1 MKKRV
6 VSLLLCLIMAL
17 SLIPTVAFAAE
28 ASSQDDGISLTSIR
42 PDDQRYYTYEFYNGS
57 SSTPISTQIVKEGD
71 TLYQPATP
79 TTEEGKVFIGWYDE
93 NGDPF
98 TGFGTVGT
106 IAKNDT
112 IKLYAKIEDGY
123 YVFFMD
129 NKGTVI
135 DTKTGK
141 TGAEIKF
148 DDVSFP
154 VEADQAIT
162 GWYTDKDCTESAGT
176 SVTIGAKNIYL
187 YAKVE
192 NGHWITFDSVGGSY
206 VEPKFFKTG
215 ANTEEPNDPAK
226 PGYAFAGWYNG
237 DTEYTFGSALTESI
251 TLKAKWTAKDGV
263 PYTVIHWQ
271 ENANDDGYSFAESEQ
286 LTGTPGQL
294 TEDAV
299 DKSYEGFTLN
309 QDKTDEQKTIAG
321 NGSTIVNVYYKRNVY
336 KVIFAT
342 NSDNGPD
349 PLCGKEEHEHTYTER
364 KGNWW
369 NGYKYKGGCYPQDTF
384 SNSRICGK
392 DEHTHTHGGWF
403 QDSCYGTIYK
413 ELTIEAKYGAYI
425 GNKWPTKDGS
435 NTWALE
441 RNGNTYQVNIDTMP
455 LGGATFYG
463 PKTGQGSETAYYYVE
478 VLPGET
484 GTVGPN
490 KEYKEHHRDTSP
502 GTGYTVTQNDKYKI
516 KGFTYKSGTDNGR
529 PYNNAKFYYTRNSYK
544 IVFMN
549 NGQEKTVLRK
559 YEQSIA
565 NDSYT
570 PTAPAGKEGY
580 TFVGWYDNDLCEGEK
595 YVFAG
600 KTMPDQNITLYAK
613 WEEPVHTVTVYDI
626 DRTKVLK
633 TFENVSHGST
643 IDVKKMPANYTLPKG
658 YKFLG
663 WVLLEDGTPFNFNT
677 EITRNYNLYAKIGS
691 MATYTVTYKANNGSD
706 DTVVDPLKYAM
717 GAYASVKANSFN
729 APSGQVFLGWSTTA
743 SGSVA
748 YYANSQLK
756 IEKQNVILYA
766 IWGDKDS
773 TVTLTYNANYGEKP
787 ATNTIYSI
795 KNNAKVTL
803 KQFTEL
809 FPARDGYRFTEW
821 NTQADG
827 KGDSFDAN
835 ERVRVDKVDP
845 PNVLYAQW
853 KRQTGTLIIN
863 KVVEGVTL
871 DEDKT
876 FQFQL
881 YTKGTDEYVPY
892 GRPIAVTIEA
902 GGTSGSTTVSVPTD
916 MYFVQEIATSAAI
929 DNYSVTTAYERN
941 GGSIPVLDD
950 VVIDGTAAVVTESGN
965 TTVKVTNTY
974 EAQTADL
981 TIVKKLNTAL
991 PQNMTFTF
999 NVKEGTSATTT
1010 AEITIKAGDLEGSTT
1025 VKDLKIGTRYTVQED
1040 TTSAQVIG
1048 YTLTAPGAQK
1058 VTINATGAQV
1068 EFVNY
1073 YAKDTTSVTV
1083 TKMWDYKGVVDEK
1096 DRPTEITVQL
1106 LANGTEIKTA
1116 TLYTT
1121 NEWTHTWDKLP
1132 TYDENGAIEYT
1143 VVEKD
1148 VPAGFTDTVIKDAT
1162 ADHPTFIITNAAN
1175 VVEVPEI
1182 VPASLTVIK
1191 KDADNGA
1198 LLKGAKF
1205 TLIPE
1210 GGKAT
1215 DAAFAETDE
1224 NGKAVFTDLAK
1235 GTYTLKEI
1243 TAPAGYQATDKTWTI
1258 TVSDDAKTA
1267 AYKLVAGKFVKTIT
1281 CKVDDVENV
1290 VSNGTI
1296 TITNAKNTGT
1306 LTISKMLKGD
1316 LVATDFED
1324 GFAFDI
1330 KDASG
1335 KVVATVDEVF
1345 PGMAQPATVTLV
1357 PGTYTIVEKSA
1368 DKDGYDLTTEYDKE
1382 TFTVEAGKNVIVT
1395 VTNTYTK
1402 KVTPPPA
1409 EYTLSVDIQKNIE
1422 LKRSSS
1428 RKPGKASFTFEA
1440 YLVDEKGNETILDTV
1455 TIDTKGTK
1463 SADGTLTFTLT
1474 EDDLSVTGHG
1484 TVYVREVKGSTRGWT
1499 YDDTVY
1505 ALGVEL
1511 TTDGKLNIISVDT
1524 KRIDKPATLEFTNV
1538 YYKRSTTT
1546 GGGDKPIQSVKTGD
1560 MGIAMY
1566 AMTSLL
1572 SLGGAAL
1579 VIKKRKEEK

>member
-17 SLIPTVAFAAE
+17 SLIPTTAFAVGT
-28 ASSQDDGISLTSIR
+28 SSQDDGISLTSIVQ
-42 PDDQRYYTYEFYNGS
+42 PDEKSYYTYEFYNGS
-57 SSTPISTQIVKEGD
+57 ELISTQIVKEGD

-79 TTEEGKVFIGWYDE
+79 TTEEGKVFTGWYDE
-93 NGDPF
+93 KGNLF
-98 TGFGTVGT
+98 TGFGKVDEITES
-106 IAKNDT
+106 DT
-112 IKLYAKIEDGY
+112 IELYAGIEDGY
-123 YVFFMD
+123 YVFFMNND
-129 NKGTVI
+129 TVI
-135 DTKTGK
+135 ATKTGT
-141 TGAEIKF
+141 TGTEISLNS
-148 DDVSFP
+148 VSFP
-154 VEADQAIT
+154 VKADQAIT
-162 GWYTDKDCTESAGT
+162 GWYYDVNRTQPAGE
-176 SVTIGAKNIYL
+176 SVTIRTSNISL

-192 NGHWITFDSVGGSY
+192 NGHWITFDSDGGSY
-206 VEPKFFKTG
+206 VEPKFFKTSKD
-215 ANTEEPNDPAK
+215 TEKPTDPTK
-226 PGYAFAGWYNG
+226 PGYDFAGWNTED
-237 DTEYTFGSALTESI
+237 DTAYTFGNLLTANI
-251 TLKAKWTAKDGV
+251 TLKAQWTEQNGV

-271 ENANDDGYSFAESEQ
+271 ENANDDGYSFAESVQ

-392 DEHTHTHGGWF
+392 DEHTHTHGGLF

-413 ELTIEAKYGAYI
+413 ELTIEAKYGASI
-425 GNKWPTKDGS
+425 GNKWPTKNGS
-435 NTWALE
+435 STWAVE
-441 RNGNTYQVNIDTMP
+441 RNGNTYQANIDTMP

-463 PKTGQGSETAYYYVE
+463 PKAGKNSETAYYYVE

-490 KEYKEHHRDTSP
+490 KEYKQHHIDTTP
-502 GTGYTVTQNDKYKI
+502 GRNLEVTKEDRYDITGFKLNDSLSTSIGAKY
-516 KGFTYKSGTDNGR
+516 NG
-529 PYNNAKFYYTRNSYK
+529 AKFYYTRNSYK

-549 NGQEKTVLRK
+549 NGQEKTVSRK

-570 PTAPAGKEGY
+570 PTAPEGKEGY
-580 TFVGWYDNDLCEGEK
+580 KFAGWYDNELCEGKE
-595 YVFAG
+595 YTFTG
-600 KTMPDQNITLYAK
+600 KTMPAQNITLYAK

-643 IDVKKMPANYTLPKG
+643 IDVKKMPANYTLPDG
-658 YKFLG
+658 YEFLG

-677 EITRNYNLYAKIGS
+677 QITRDYKLYAKIGS
-691 MATYTVTYKANNGSD
+691 TATYTVTYDENGGSGTMA
-706 DTVVDPLKYAM
+706 DTAKYAE
-717 GAYASVKANSFN
+717 GATASVMANGFT
-729 APSGQVFLGWSTTA
+729 APSGKVFLGWSTNKD
-743 SGSVA
+743 GPVA

-766 IWGDKDS
+766 IWGYKDS
-773 TVTLTYNANYGEKP
+773 TVTLTYNANYEGANP
-787 ATNTIYSI
+787 ATNTTNSII
-795 KNNAKVTL
+795 KNNENVTL
-803 KQFTEL
+803 AQFTAL
-809 FPARDGYRFTEW
+809 FPTRVGYQFTGW
-821 NTQADG
+821 NTQANG
-827 KGDSFDAN
+827 KGVAFKAGDKA
-835 ERVRVDKVDP
+835 RVDKNGD
-845 PNVLYAQW
+845 NVLYAQW
-853 KRQTGTLIIN
+853 EQLTGSLTITKKVEGLTGTSAPTEF
-863 KVVEGVTL
+863 KFTVTGPNNYSK
-871 DEDKT
+871 D
-876 FQFQL
+876 
-881 YTKGTDEYVPY
+881 V
-892 GRPIAVTIEA
+892 
-902 GGTSGSTTVSVPTD
+902 TVSANGSLPLTGLPVGEYTVKEKPTD
-916 MYFVQEIATSAAI
+916 
-929 DNYSVTTAYERN
+929 
-941 GGSIPVLDD
+941 IPGYTL
-950 VVIDGTAAVVTESGN
+950 N
-965 TTVKVTNTY
+965 TTYKTDAATAEPTTEKATVTVTANTDATVTVTNTY
-974 EAQTADL
+974 T
-981 TIVKKLNTAL
+981 
-991 PQNMTFTF
+991 
-999 NVKEGTSATTT
+999 
-1010 AEITIKAGDLEGSTT
+1010 
-1025 VKDLKIGTRYTVQED
+1025 
-1040 TTSAQVIG
+1040 
-1048 YTLTAPGAQK
+1048 
-1058 VTINATGAQV
+1058 
-1068 EFVNY
+1068 
-1073 YAKDTTSVTV
+1073 KDTTSVTV
-1083 TKMWDYKGVVDEK
+1083 TKEWNDNLVKAL
-1096 DRPTEITVQL
+1096 RPESVTVQL
-1106 LANGTEIKTA
+1106 MKNGVPVDGA
-1116 TLYTT
+1116 LVVLDD
-1121 NEWTHTWDKLP
+1121 NNQWSHTWTDLP
-1132 TYDENGAIEYT
+1132 MYNDTGSKITYSVKEVN
-1143 VVEKD
+1143 
-1148 VPAGFTDTVIKDAT
+1148 VPAGYTVAVNPVAT
-1162 ADHPTFIITNAAN
+1162 AATPTFTITNTAN
-1175 VVEVPEI
+1175 VVEAPEI

-1267 AYKLVAGKFVKTIT
+1267 AYKLVNGKFVKTIT

-1316 LVATDFED
+1316 LVATDF
-1324 GFAFDI
+1324 
-1330 KDASG
+1330 G
-1335 KVVATVDEVF
+1335 KPFTFTIWQGAKAVKSVEVW
-1345 PGMAQPATVTLV
+1345 PGNPVTLTLD
-1357 PGTYTIVEKSA
+1357 PGKYTIVEKNA
-1368 DKDGYDLTTEYDKE
+1368 DVKDYDLTTEYDKE
-1382 TFTVEAGKNVIVT
+1382 TFTVEAGKNVTVT

-1474 EDDLSVTGHG
+1474 DNDLSVTGHG

>member
-17 SLIPTVAFAAE
+17 SLIPTAAFAAE

-42 PDDQRYYTYEFYNGS
+42 PDDQKKYCTYKFYHGEDL
-57 SSTPISTQIVKEGD
+57 ISTQIVKEGD

-79 TTEEGKVFIGWYDE
+79 TTEEGKVFTGWYDKAG
-93 NGDPF
+93 NPF
-98 TGFGTVGT
+98 TDFGE
-106 IAKNDT
+106 IDE
-112 IKLYAKIEDGY
+112 IKSNEIINLYARIEDGY
-123 YVFFMD
+123 YVFFMNGD
-129 NKGTVI
+129 TVI
-135 DTKTGK
+135 ATKTGQTNDK
-141 TGAEIKF
+141 VTFA
-148 DDVSFP
+148 DVSFP
-154 VEADQAIT
+154 VNADQAIT
-162 GWYTDKDCTESAGT
+162 GWYKDKALTEPAGE
-176 SVTIGAKNIYL
+176 SVTIGTSNTYL

-192 NGHWITFDSVGGSY
+192 KGHWITFDSDGGSY
-206 VEPKFFKTG
+206 VEPKFFATG
-215 ANTEEPNDPAK
+215 ANTKAPTDPTK
-226 PGYAFAGWYNG
+226 PGYDFAGWNTKDG
-237 DTEYTFGSALTESI
+237 PAYTFGSPLTADIALT
-251 TLKAKWTAKDGV
+251 AKWTAQNGV
-263 PYTVIHWQ
+263 KYTVIHWQ
-271 ENANDDGYSFAESEQ
+271 ENANDDEYSFAESEQ

-309 QDKTDEQKTIAG
+309 QDKTDAQKTIAG
-321 NGSTIVNVYYKRNVY
+321 DGSTIVNVYYKRNVY
-336 KVIFAT
+336 KVTFAS
-342 NSDNGPD
+342 NSDQGD
-349 PLCGKEEHEHTYTER
+349 DLLCGKEEHSHSYTDR
-364 KGNWW
+364 KWKRGS
-369 NGYKYKGGCYPQDTF
+369 YKYTGGCYPAD
-384 SNSRICGK
+384 SYSRNPICGK
-392 DEHTHTHGGWF
+392 DEHAHTHGNLF
-403 QDSCYGTIYK
+403 QSSCYGTIYK

-463 PKTGQGSETAYYYVE
+463 PKTGWDSETAYYYVE

-484 GTVGPN
+484 GTNHNGVT
-490 KEYKEHHRDTSP
+490 YKEHHHDTSP
-502 GTGYTVTQNDKYKI
+502 GTGYKVSQNDKYRI
-516 KGFTYKSGTDNGR
+516 TGFTYDHGTSNGNS
-529 PYNNAKFYYTRNSYK
+529 YNNAKFYYTRNSYN

-549 NGQEKTVLRK
+549 NGQDKTVSRK
-559 YEQSIA
+559 FEQSIA
-565 NDSYT
+565 DVSYT

-580 TFVGWYDNDLCEGEK
+580 TFVGWYDNELCEGK
-595 YVFAG
+595 AYDFTG
-600 KTMPDQNITLYAK
+600 KTMPAQNITLYAK
-613 WEEPVHTVTVYDI
+613 WGAPVHTVTLY
-626 DRTKVLK
+626 K
-633 TFENVSHGST
+633 TDKTTEHYKFENVSHNNT
-643 IDVKKMPANYTLPKG
+643 IDMTQIPTYDVPDG

-663 WVLLEDGTPFNFNT
+663 WMKEDGTPFNFST
-677 EITRNYNLYAKIGS
+677 RITRDYELYAKIGS
-691 MATYTVTYKANNGSD
+691 MATYKVTYNANGGTGTMADN
-706 DTVVDPLKYAM
+706 TVYAE
-717 GAYASVKANSFN
+717 GATASVMKNTFT

-743 SGSVA
+743 NGPVE

-756 IEKQNVILYA
+756 IEKQNVTLYA
-766 IWGDKDS
+766 IWGGKDS
-773 TVTLTYNANYGEKP
+773 TVTLTYKANYEGADP
-787 ATNTIYSI
+787 AMSEVPSL
-795 KNNAKVTL
+795 KNNALVKL
-803 KQFTEL
+803 AAANLFTRPDYE
-809 FPARDGYRFTEW
+809 FTGW

-827 KGDSFDAN
+827 KGTSFAADASA
-835 ERVRVDKVDP
+835 RVDNLGSD
-845 PNVLYAQW
+845 NVLYAQW
-853 KRQTGTLIIN
+853 VRQTGTLTIT
-863 KVVEGVTL
+863 KKVEGLT
-871 DEDKT
+871 
-876 FQFQL
+876 
-881 YTKGTDEYVPY
+881 
-892 GRPIAVTIEA
+892 
-902 GGTSGSTTVSVPTD
+902 GTSAPTEFNFTVTGPNNYSKDVTVSANGSLPLTGLPVGEYTVKEKPTD
-916 MYFVQEIATSAAI
+916 
-929 DNYSVTTAYERN
+929 
-941 GGSIPVLDD
+941 IPGYTL
-950 VVIDGTAAVVTESGN
+950 N
-965 TTVKVTNTY
+965 TTYKTDAATAEPTTEKATVTVTANTDATVTVTNTY
-974 EAQTADL
+974 T
-981 TIVKKLNTAL
+981 
-991 PQNMTFTF
+991 
-999 NVKEGTSATTT
+999 
-1010 AEITIKAGDLEGSTT
+1010 
-1025 VKDLKIGTRYTVQED
+1025 
-1040 TTSAQVIG
+1040 
-1048 YTLTAPGAQK
+1048 
-1058 VTINATGAQV
+1058 
-1068 EFVNY
+1068 
-1073 YAKDTTSVTV
+1073 KDTTSVTV
-1083 TKMWDYKGVVDEK
+1083 TKEWNDNLVKAL
-1096 DRPTEITVQL
+1096 RPESVTVQL
-1106 LANGTEIKTA
+1106 MKNGVPVDGA
-1116 TLYTT
+1116 LVVLDD
-1121 NEWTHTWDKLP
+1121 NNQWSHTWTDLP
-1132 TYDENGAIEYT
+1132 MYNDTGSKITYSVKEVN
-1143 VVEKD
+1143 
-1148 VPAGFTDTVIKDAT
+1148 VPAGYTVAVNPVAT
-1162 ADHPTFIITNAAN
+1162 AATPTFTITNTAN
-1175 VVEVPEI
+1175 VVEAPEI

-1281 CKVDDVENV
+1281 CKVDDVNDV
-1290 VSNGTI
+1290 VANGSI
-1296 TITNAKNTGT
+1296 TITNVKATGT
-1306 LTISKMLKGD
+1306 VTINKVLKG
-1316 LVATDFED
+1316 LNATDFED

-1335 KVVATVDEVF
+1335 KVVATVEKVF

-1357 PGTYTIVEKSA
+1357 PGIYTIVEKSA
-1368 DKDGYDLTTEYDKE
+1368 DVKDYDLTTEYDKE
-1382 TFTVEAGKNVIVT
+1382 TFTVEAGKNVTVT

-1474 EDDLSVTGHG
+1474 DNDLSVTGHG

>member
-17 SLIPTVAFAAE
+17 SLIPTVALATE

-42 PDDQRYYTYEFYNGS
+42 PDDQKKYYTYKFYHGEDL
-57 SSTPISTQIVKEGD
+57 ISTQIVKEGD

-79 TTEEGKVFIGWYDE
+79 TTEEGKVFTGWYDKAG
-93 NGDPF
+93 NPF
-98 TGFGTVGT
+98 TDFGE
-106 IAKNDT
+106 IDE
-112 IKLYAKIEDGY
+112 IKSNEIINLYARIEDGY
-123 YVFFMD
+123 YVFFMNND
-129 NKGTVI
+129 TVI
-135 DTKTGK
+135 DTKTGE
-141 TGAEIKF
+141 TGTVIKF

-154 VEADQAIT
+154 VGAGQAIT
-162 GWYTDKDCTESAGT
+162 GWYTDKGCTASAGT

-192 NGHWITFDSVGGSY
+192 NGHWITFDSDGGSY
-206 VEPKFFKTG
+206 VEPKFFATS
-215 ANTEEPNDPAK
+215 ADTEAPAAPTK
-226 PGYAFAGWYNG
+226 PGYDFADWYNG
-237 DTEYTFGSALTESI
+237 KTQYTFGSPLTADI
-251 TLKAKWTAKDGV
+251 TLKAKWTEQNGV
-263 PYTVIHWQ
+263 RYTVIHWQ
-271 ENANDDGYSFAESEQ
+271 ENANDDEYSFAESEQ

-309 QDKTDEQKTIAG
+309 KDKTDAQKTIAG
-321 NGSTIVNVYYKRNVY
+321 DGSTIVNVYYKRNVY
-336 KVIFAT
+336 KIIFAS
-342 NSDNGPD
+342 NSQNGPD
-349 PLCGKEEHEHTYTER
+349 RLCGKEEHRHTYEDSRWSLFGGT
-364 KGNWW
+364 
-369 NGYKYKGGCYPQDTF
+369 KYKGGCYPTD
-384 SNSRICGK
+384 SYSRYPICGK
-392 DEHTHTHGGWF
+392 EAHNHNNYY
-403 QDSCYGTIYK
+403 CYGTIYND
-413 ELTIEAKYGAYI
+413 LTITAKYGAYI
-425 GNKWPTKDGS
+425 GNQWPTKYGS
-435 NTWALE
+435 NTWAVE
-441 RNGNTYQVNIDTMP
+441 RNGDTYQANINTMP

-463 PKTGQGSETAYYYVE
+463 PETGKNTETAYYYVE
-478 VLPGET
+478 VLPGES
-484 GTVGPN
+484 GTPDQG
-490 KEYKEHHRDTSP
+490 KYYKQHHSDTSV
-502 GTGYTVTQNDKYKI
+502 GKGFLVTDEDKYPI
-516 KGFTYKSGTDNGR
+516 TGFTYDHGTKNQSS
-529 PYNNAKFYYTRNSYK
+529 YNNAKFYYTRNSYK

-549 NGQEKTVLRK
+549 NGQEKTVSRK

-570 PTAPAGKEGY
+570 PTAPEGKEGY
-580 TFVGWYDNDLCEGEK
+580 KFAGWYDNELCEGKE
-595 YVFAG
+595 YTFTG
-600 KTMPDQNITLYAK
+600 KTMPAQNITLYAK
-613 WEEPVHTVTVYDI
+613 WVAPVHTVTVYDSN
-626 DRTKVLK
+626 RTTVLATLK
-633 TFENVSHGST
+633 KAHKST
-643 IDVKKMPANYTLPKG
+643 IDMNKEMPKYTAPEG
-658 YKFLG
+658 YEFLG
-663 WVLLEDGTPFNFNT
+663 WVLLEDGTEDGTPFNFNT
-677 EITRNYNLYAKIGS
+677 EITRDYELYAKIGS
-691 MATYTVTYKANNGSD
+691 MATYTVTYDANDGSGTMAD
-706 DTVVDPLKYAM
+706 NTKYAE
-717 GAYASVKANSFN
+717 GAIASVMANGFTPPN
-729 APSGQVFLGWSTTA
+729 DDKVFLGWSTTA

-809 FPARDGYRFTEW
+809 FPARDGYRFTGW
-821 NTQADG
+821 NTKADG
-827 KGDSFDAN
+827 SGTSFAAGSN
-835 ERVRVDKVDP
+835 ARVDVDNDGD
-845 PNVLYAQW
+845 NVLYAQW
-853 KRQTGTLIIN
+853 VRQTGSLTIT
-863 KVVEGVTL
+863 KKVEGLT
-871 DEDKT
+871 
-876 FQFQL
+876 
-881 YTKGTDEYVPY
+881 
-892 GRPIAVTIEA
+892 
-902 GGTSGSTTVSVPTD
+902 GTSAPTEFKFTVTGPNNYSKDVTVSANGSLPLTGLPVGEYTVKEKPTD
-916 MYFVQEIATSAAI
+916 
-929 DNYSVTTAYERN
+929 
-941 GGSIPVLDD
+941 IPGYTL
-950 VVIDGTAAVVTESGN
+950 N
-965 TTVKVTNTY
+965 TTYKTGAATAEPTTEKATVTVTANTDATVTVTNTY
-974 EAQTADL
+974 T
-981 TIVKKLNTAL
+981 
-991 PQNMTFTF
+991 
-999 NVKEGTSATTT
+999 
-1010 AEITIKAGDLEGSTT
+1010 
-1025 VKDLKIGTRYTVQED
+1025 
-1040 TTSAQVIG
+1040 
-1048 YTLTAPGAQK
+1048 
-1058 VTINATGAQV
+1058 
-1068 EFVNY
+1068 
-1073 YAKDTTSVTV
+1073 KDTTSVTV
-1083 TKMWDYKGVVDEK
+1083 TKEWNDNLVKAL
-1096 DRPTEITVQL
+1096 RPESVTVQL
-1106 LANGTEIKTA
+1106 MKNDVPVDGALVVLDDN
-1116 TLYTT
+1116 
-1121 NEWTHTWDKLP
+1121 NQWSHTWTDLP
-1132 TYDENGAIEYT
+1132 MYNDTGSKITYSVKEVN
-1143 VVEKD
+1143 
-1148 VPAGFTDTVIKDAT
+1148 VPAGYTVAVNPVAT
-1162 ADHPTFIITNAAN
+1162 AATPTFTITNTAN
-1175 VVEVPEI
+1175 VVEAPEI

-1267 AYKLVAGKFVKTIT
+1267 GYVLKAGKFVKTVT
-1281 CKVDDVENV
+1281 CKVDDVNDV
-1290 VSNGTI
+1290 VANGSI
-1296 TITNAKNTGT
+1296 TITNVKATGT
-1306 LTISKMLKGD
+1306 VTINKVLKG
-1316 LVATDFED
+1316 LNATDFED

-1335 KVVATVDEVF
+1335 KVVATVEKVF
-1345 PGMAQPATVTLV
+1345 PGMAQPATVTLA
-1357 PGTYTIVEKSA
+1357 PGKYTIVEKSA
-1368 DKDGYDLTTEYDKE
+1368 DVKDYDLTTEYDKE
-1382 TFTVEAGKNVIVT
+1382 TFTVEAGKNVTVT

>member
-17 SLIPTVAFAAE
+17 SLIPTTAFAVGT
-28 ASSQDDGISLTSIR
+28 SSQDDGISLTSIVQ
-42 PDDQRYYTYEFYNGS
+42 PDEKSYYTYEFYNGS
-57 SSTPISTQIVKEGD
+57 ELIRTQIVKEGD
-71 TLYQPATP
+71 ELYQPETP
-79 TTEEGKVFIGWYDE
+79 TTPEGKVFTGWYDE
-93 NGDPF
+93 KGNLF
-98 TGFGTVGT
+98 TGFGKVDEITES
-106 IAKNDT
+106 DT
-112 IKLYAKIEDGY
+112 IELYAGIEDGY
-123 YVFFMD
+123 YVFFMNND
-129 NKGTVI
+129 TVI
-135 DTKTGK
+135 ATKTGT
-141 TGAEIKF
+141 TGTEISLNS
-148 DDVSFP
+148 VSFP
-154 VEADQAIT
+154 VKADQAIT
-162 GWYTDKDCTESAGT
+162 GWYYDVNRTQPAGE
-176 SVTIGAKNIYL
+176 SVTIRTSNISL

-192 NGHWITFDSVGGSY
+192 NGHWITFDSDGGSY
-206 VEPKFFKTG
+206 VEPKFFKTSKD
-215 ANTEEPNDPAK
+215 TEKPTDPTK
-226 PGYAFAGWYNG
+226 PGYDFAGWNTED
-237 DTEYTFGSALTESI
+237 DTAYTFGNLLTANI
-251 TLKAKWTAKDGV
+251 TLKAKWTAKDSV

-271 ENANDDGYSFAESEQ
+271 ENANDDGYSFAESVQ

-309 QDKTDEQKTIAG
+309 QDKTDAQKTIAG

-392 DEHTHTHGGWF
+392 DEHTHTHGGLF

-413 ELTIEAKYGAYI
+413 ELTIEAKYGASI
-425 GNKWPTKDGS
+425 GNKWPTKNGS
-435 NTWALE
+435 STWAVE
-441 RNGNTYQVNIDTMP
+441 RNGNTYQANIDTMP

-463 PKTGQGSETAYYYVE
+463 PKAGKNSETAYYYVE

-490 KEYKEHHRDTSP
+490 KEYKQHHIDTTP
-502 GTGYTVTQNDKYKI
+502 GRNLEVTKEDRYDITGFKLNDSLSTSIGAKY
-516 KGFTYKSGTDNGR
+516 NG
-529 PYNNAKFYYTRNSYK
+529 AKFYYTRNSYK

-549 NGQEKTVLRK
+549 NGQEKTVSRK

-570 PTAPAGKEGY
+570 PTAPEGKEGY
-580 TFVGWYDNDLCEGEK
+580 KFAGWYDNELCEGKE
-595 YVFAG
+595 YTFTG
-600 KTMPDQNITLYAK
+600 KTMPAQNITLYAK
-613 WEEPVHTVTVYDI
+613 WVAPVHTVTLYKTDKTTVYY
-626 DRTKVLK
+626 K
-633 TFENVSHGST
+633 FENVSHNNT
-643 IDVKKMPANYTLPKG
+643 IDVTKIPTYEVSEG

-663 WVLLEDGTPFNFNT
+663 WVKEDGTPFNFNT
-677 EITRNYNLYAKIGS
+677 KITRNYNLYAKIGS
-691 MATYTVTYKANNGSD
+691 MATYKVTYNANGGTGTMADN
-706 DTVVDPLKYAM
+706 TVYAE
-717 GAYASVKANSFN
+717 GATASVMANGFT
-729 APSGQVFLGWSTTA
+729 APEGKVFLGWSTTA
-743 SGSVA
+743 SGPVK

-756 IEKQNVILYA
+756 ITGPMTLYA
-766 IWGDKDS
+766 IWGDQDS
-773 TVTLTYNANYGEKP
+773 TVTLTYNANYKGANP
-787 ATNTIYSI
+787 ATDKVENLT
-795 KNNAKVTL
+795 NNGLVTL
-803 KQFTEL
+803 AAATLFT
-809 FPARDGYRFTEW
+809 RTGYEFTGW

-827 KGDSFDAN
+827 KGTSFAADASA
-835 ERVRVDKVDP
+835 RVDNLGSD
-845 PNVLYAQW
+845 NVLYAQW
-853 KRQTGTLIIN
+853 VRQTGSLTIK

-881 YTKGTDEYVPY
+881 YTINDTKLVPY
-892 GRPIAVTIEA
+892 GSPISVTVEA
-902 GGTSGSTTVSVPTD
+902 GKTSGSTTVSVPTD
-916 MYFVQEIATSAAI
+916 MYFVQEIADSAAI
-929 DNYSVTTAYERN
+929 ENYSVTTAYERVD
-941 GGSIPVLDD
+941 GPIPVLGD
-950 VVIDGTAAVVTESGN
+950 VDIDGTAAVVTESGN
-965 TTVKVTNTY
+965 TTVEVTNTY

-981 TIVKKLNTAL
+981 TIVKKLNPAL

-1083 TKMWDYKGVVDEK
+1083 TKEWNDNLVKAL
-1096 DRPTEITVQL
+1096 RPESVTVQL
-1106 LANGTEIKTA
+1106 MKNDVPVDGALVVLDDN
-1116 TLYTT
+1116 
-1121 NEWTHTWDKLP
+1121 NQWSHTWTDLP
-1132 TYDENGAIEYT
+1132 MYNDTGSKITYSVKEVN
-1143 VVEKD
+1143 
-1148 VPAGFTDTVIKDAT
+1148 VPAGYTVAVNPVAT
-1162 ADHPTFIITNAAN
+1162 AATPTFTITNTAN
-1175 VVEVPEI
+1175 VVEAPEI

-1306 LTISKMLKGD
+1306 LTINKVLKG
-1316 LVATDFED
+1316 LNATDFED

-1335 KVVATVDEVF
+1335 KVVATVEKVF
-1345 PGMAQPATVTLV
+1345 PGMTQPATVTLA
-1357 PGTYTIVEKSA
+1357 PGKYTIVEKSA
-1368 DKDGYDLTTEYDKE
+1368 DVKDYDLTTEYDKE
-1382 TFTVEAGKNVIVT
+1382 TFTVEAGKNVTVT

-1511 TTDGKLNIISVDT
+1511 LDGKLNIISVDT

-1579 VIKKRKEEK
+1579 VIKKRREEK

>member
-17 SLIPTVAFAAE
+17 SLIPTTAFAVGT
-28 ASSQDDGISLTSIR
+28 SSQDDGISLTSIVQ
-42 PDDQRYYTYEFYNGS
+42 PDDQSYYTYEFYLS
-57 SSTPISTQIVKEGD
+57 RDSREPYSTQIVKEGEK
-71 TLYQPATP
+71 LYQPETP
-79 TTEEGKVFIGWYDE
+79 TTPEGKVFTGWYDE
-93 NGDPF
+93 AGNPF
-98 TGFGTVGT
+98 TGFGEIDEITES
-106 IAKNDT
+106 DT
-112 IKLYAKIEDGY
+112 IKLTARIEDGY
-123 YVFFMD
+123 YVFFKKTD
-129 NKGTVI
+129 GTVI
-135 DTKTGK
+135 DTKTGT
-141 TGAEIKF
+141 TGAEISLNS
-148 DDVSFP
+148 VSFP

-162 GWYTDKDCTESAGT
+162 GWYKDGSLTESASNPVIIGT
-176 SVTIGAKNIYL
+176 SNISL

-192 NGHWITFDSVGGSY
+192 TGHWITFDSDGGSY
-206 VEPKFFKTG
+206 VEPKFFATSK
-215 ANTEEPNDPAK
+215 NTEKPNDPAK
-226 PGYAFAGWYNG
+226 PGYAFAGWNTENG
-237 DTEYTFGSALTESI
+237 TAYTFGSPLTESI

-271 ENANDDGYSFAESEQ
+271 ENANDNGYSFAESER
-286 LTGTPGQL
+286 LIGVPGEL

-309 QDKTDEQKTIAG
+309 QDKTDAQKTIAG
-321 NGSTIVNVYYKRNVY
+321 DGSTIVNVYYKRNVY
-336 KVIFAT
+336 KIIFAS
-342 NSDNGPD
+342 NSQNGPD
-349 PLCGKEEHEHTYTER
+349 RLCGKEEHRHTYEDSRWSLFGGT
-364 KGNWW
+364 
-369 NGYKYKGGCYPQDTF
+369 KYKGGCYPA
-384 SNSRICGK
+384 NSYSRYPICGK
-392 DEHTHTHGGWF
+392 EAHRHNNG
-403 QDSCYGTIYK
+403 CYGKIY
-413 ELTIEAKYGAYI
+413 EDLTITAKYGAYI
-425 GNKWPTKDGS
+425 GNKWPTYNGS
-435 NTWALE
+435 NTWAVE
-441 RNGNTYQVNIDTMP
+441 RNGDTYQANINTMP

-463 PKTGQGSETAYYYVE
+463 PETGKNTETAYYYVE
-478 VLPGET
+478 VLPGES
-484 GTVGPN
+484 GTLDQG
-490 KEYKEHHRDTSP
+490 KYYKQHHSDTSV
-502 GTGYTVTQNDKYKI
+502 GKGFLVTDEDKYPI
-516 KGFTYKSGTDNGR
+516 TGFTYDHGTKNQSS
-529 PYNNAKFYYTRNSYK
+529 YNNAKFYYTRNSYK

-549 NGQEKTVLRK
+549 NGQEKTVSRK

-570 PTAPAGKEGY
+570 PTAPEGKEGY
-580 TFVGWYDNDLCEGEK
+580 KFAGWYDNELCEGKE
-595 YVFAG
+595 YTFTG
-600 KTMPDQNITLYAK
+600 KTMPAQNITLYAK
-613 WEEPVHTVTVYDI
+613 WVAPVHTVTVYDSN
-626 DRTKVLK
+626 RTTVLATLK
-633 TFENVSHGST
+633 KAHKST
-643 IDVKKMPANYTLPKG
+643 IDMNKEMPKYTAPEG
-658 YKFLG
+658 YEFLG
-663 WVLLEDGTPFNFNT
+663 WVLLEDGTEDGTPFNFNT
-677 EITRNYNLYAKIGS
+677 EITRDYELYAKIGS
-691 MATYTVTYKANNGSD
+691 MATYTVTYDANDGSGTMAD
-706 DTVVDPLKYAM
+706 NTKYAE
-717 GAYASVKANSFN
+717 GAIASVMANGFTPPN
-729 APSGQVFLGWSTTA
+729 DDKVFLGWSTTA

-809 FPARDGYRFTEW
+809 FPARDGYRFTGW
-821 NTQADG
+821 NTKADG
-827 KGDSFDAN
+827 SGTSFAAGSN
-835 ERVRVDKVDP
+835 ARVDKLGE
-845 PNVLYAQW
+845 NVLYAQW

-871 DEDKT
+871 DANKT

-881 YTKGTDEYVPY
+881 YTINDTKL
-892 GRPIAVTIEA
+892 VTYDTVEVTVVA
-902 GGTSGSTTVSVPTD
+902 GKTSGFKSFLLPTD
-916 MYFVQEIATSAAI
+916 TYFVQEIATSAAI
-929 DNYSVTTAYERN
+929 DNYSVTTAYDRN
-941 GGSIPVLDD
+941 GGSIPLLGNVD
-950 VVIDGTAAVVTESGN
+950 IDGTAAVVTESGN

-981 TIVKKLNTAL
+981 TIVKKLNPAL

-1068 EFVNY
+1068 EFVNH

-1175 VVEVPEI
+1175 VSKDAEVT
-1182 VPASLTVIK
+1182 PASLTVIK
-1191 KDADNGA
+1191 TDAKDGS

-1205 TLIPE
+1205 VLIAEDKSEVTMPT
-1210 GGKAT
+1210 GK
-1215 DAAFAETDE
+1215 D
-1224 NGKAVFTDLAK
+1224 GKAVFTGLTK
-1235 GTYTLKEI
+1235 GTYTLKEV
-1243 TAPAGYQATDKTWTI
+1243 TAPEGYQATDKIWTI
-1258 TVSDDAKTA
+1258 TVSDDAQTA
-1267 AYKLVAGKFVKTIT
+1267 GYVLKDGKFVKTVT
-1281 CKVDDVENV
+1281 CKVDDVNDV
-1290 VSNGTI
+1290 VANGSI
-1296 TITNAKNTGT
+1296 TITNVKATGT
-1306 LTISKMLKGD
+1306 VTINKVLKG
-1316 LVATDFED
+1316 LNATDFED

-1335 KVVATVDEVF
+1335 KVVATVEKVF

-1357 PGTYTIVEKSA
+1357 PGAYTIVEKSA
-1368 DKDGYDLTTEYDKE
+1368 DVKDYDLTTEYDKE
-1382 TFTVEAGKNVIVT
+1382 TFTVEAGKNVTVT

-1511 TTDGKLNIISVDT
+1511 LDGKLNIISVDT

>member
-17 SLIPTVAFAAE
+17 SLIPTVAFATE

-42 PDDQRYYTYEFYNGS
+42 PDDQSYYTYEFYNGS

-93 NGDPF
+93 NGTPF
-98 TGFGTVGT
+98 TGFGKVGT
-106 IAKNDT
+106 IAENKT
-112 IKLYAKIEDGY
+112 IKLTAKIEDGY
-123 YVFFMD
+123 YVFFMNGD
-129 NKGTVI
+129 TVI
-135 DTKTGK
+135 ATETGQ
-141 TGAEIKF
+141 TGAEISLNS
-148 DDVSFP
+148 VSFP

-162 GWYTDKDCTESAGT
+162 GWYKDGSLTESASNPVIIGT
-176 SVTIGAKNIYL
+176 SNISL

-192 NGHWITFDSVGGSY
+192 TGHWITFDSDGGSY
-206 VEPKFFKTG
+206 VEPKFFATSK
-215 ANTEEPNDPAK
+215 NTEKPNDPAK
-226 PGYAFAGWYNG
+226 PGYAFAGWNTENG
-237 DTEYTFGSALTESI
+237 TAYTFGSPLTESI
-251 TLKAKWTAKDGV
+251 TLKAKWTEQNGV
-263 PYTVIHWQ
+263 RYTVIHWQ
-271 ENANDDGYSFAESEQ
+271 ENANDEGYSLKDTETM
-286 LTGTPGQL
+286 TGKVGAQTNAAAKD
-294 TEDAV
+294 TKRVKD
-299 DKSYEGFTLN
+299 YNGFTA
-309 QDKTDEQKTIAG
+309 QTIEQQTIAG
-321 NGSTIVNVYYKRNVY
+321 DGSTIVNVYYKRNVY
-336 KVIFAT
+336 VINFYDSNNPSYSCKKT
-342 NSDNGPD
+342 EHEHWFWCYDFRGD
-349 PLCGKEEHEHTYTER
+349 LVCGKEEHRHTNACL
-364 KGNWW
+364 K
-369 NGYKYKGGCYPQDTF
+369 P
-384 SNSRICGK
+384 
-392 DEHTHTHGGWF
+392 THQIT
-403 QDSCYGTIYK
+403 
-413 ELTIEAKYGAYI
+413 AKYGAYI
-425 GNKWPTKDGS
+425 RDQWPGGGWYVSPNSSTAQTS
-435 NTWALE
+435 
-441 RNGNTYQVNIDTMP
+441 IDVMP
-455 LGGATFYG
+455 LGGTNFYG
-463 PKTGQGSETAYYYVE
+463 KQNGYYTQTAEYYTE
-478 VLPGET
+478 VLPGDKAS
-484 GTVGPN
+484 GTRMSDGRY
-490 KEYKEHHRDTSP
+490 YKLKYTDT
-502 GTGYTVTQNDKYKI
+502 TKHNNWLTVTDEDRYPI
-516 KGFTYKSGTDNGR
+516 TGFTCNISLSTRNGQS
-529 PYNNAKFYYTRNSYK
+529 YNGAKFYYTRNNYN
-544 IVFMN
+544 IVFISG
-549 NGQEKTVLRK
+549 GQEVKRDTRK
-559 YEQSIA
+559 FEQSIA
-565 NDSYT
+565 DANYT
-570 PTAPAGKEGY
+570 PTTPPAGKEGY
-580 TFVGWYDNDLCEGEK
+580 TFNGWYDNNLCEGDA
-595 YVFAG
+595 YDFDG
-600 KTMPDQNITLYAK
+600 TMPAQNITLYAK
-613 WEEPVHTVTVYDI
+613 WEEPVHTVTVYDSN
-626 DRTKVLK
+626 RTTVLATLK
-633 TFENVSHGST
+633 KAHKST
-643 IDVKKMPANYTLPKG
+643 IDMNKEMPNYTLPKG

-691 MATYTVTYKANNGSD
+691 MATYTVTYNANGGSGTMA
-706 DTVVDPLKYAM
+706 DTAKYAE
-717 GAYASVKANSFN
+717 GATASVMKNTFT

-743 SGSVA
+743 NGPVE

-756 IEKQNVILYA
+756 IEKQNVTLYA
-766 IWGDKDS
+766 IWGGKDS
-773 TVTLTYNANYGEKP
+773 TVTLTYKANYEGADP
-787 ATNTIYSI
+787 AMSEVPSL
-795 KNNAKVTL
+795 KNNALVELAAATL
-803 KQFTEL
+803 FT
-809 FPARDGYRFTEW
+809 RTGYEFTGW
-821 NTQADG
+821 NTKADG
-827 KGDSFDAN
+827 SGKLFAAGREA
-835 ERVRVDKVDP
+835 RVDNDDGD
-845 PNVLYAQW
+845 NVLYAQW
-853 KRQTGTLIIN
+853 EQLTGSLIIN

-871 DEDKT
+871 DENKT

-881 YTKGTDEYVPY
+881 YTINDTKLVPY
-892 GRPIAVTIEA
+892 DTVEVTVKA
-902 GGTSGSTTVSVPTD
+902 GKTSGSTTVSVPTD
-916 MYFVQEIATSAAI
+916 MYFVQEIA
-929 DNYSVTTAYERN
+929 
-941 GGSIPVLDD
+941 
-950 VVIDGTAAVVTESGN
+950 
-965 TTVKVTNTY
+965 
-974 EAQTADL
+974 
-981 TIVKKLNTAL
+981 
-991 PQNMTFTF
+991 
-999 NVKEGTSATTT
+999 
-1010 AEITIKAGDLEGSTT
+1010 
-1025 VKDLKIGTRYTVQED
+1025 
-1040 TTSAQVIG
+1040 TSAQVIG

-1068 EFVNY
+1068 EFVNH

-1175 VVEVPEI
+1175 VSKDAEVT
-1182 VPASLTVIK
+1182 PASLTVIK
-1191 KDADNGA
+1191 TDAKDGS

-1205 TLIPE
+1205 VLIAEDKSEVTMPT
-1210 GGKAT
+1210 GK
-1215 DAAFAETDE
+1215 D
-1224 NGKAVFTDLAK
+1224 GKAVFTGLTK
-1235 GTYTLKEI
+1235 GTYTLKEV
-1243 TAPAGYQATDKTWTI
+1243 TAPEGYQATDKIWTI
-1258 TVSDDAKTA
+1258 TVSDDAQTA
-1267 AYKLVAGKFVKTIT
+1267 GYVLKDGKFVKTVT
-1281 CKVDDVENV
+1281 CKVDDVNDV
-1290 VSNGTI
+1290 VANGSI
-1296 TITNAKNTGT
+1296 TITNVKATGT
-1306 LTISKMLKGD
+1306 VTINKVLKG
-1316 LVATDFED
+1316 LNATDFED

-1335 KVVATVDEVF
+1335 KVVATVDKVS

-1357 PGTYTIVEKSA
+1357 PGAYTIVEKSA
-1368 DKDGYDLTTEYDKE
+1368 DVKDYDLTTEYDKE
-1382 TFTVEAGKNVIVT
+1382 TFTVEAGKNVTVT

-1579 VIKKRKEEK
+1579 VIKKRREEK

>member
-17 SLIPTVAFAAE
+17 SLIPTTAFAVGT
-28 ASSQDDGISLTSIR
+28 SSQDDGISLTSIVQ
-42 PDDQRYYTYEFYNGS
+42 PDDQSYYTYEFYLSRDS
-57 SSTPISTQIVKEGD
+57 SEPYSTQIVKKDDE
-71 TLYQPATP
+71 LYRPETP
-79 TTEEGKVFIGWYDE
+79 ETPEGKVFTGWYDE
-93 NGDPF
+93 KGDPF
-98 TGFGTVGT
+98 TGFGKVDT
-106 IAKNDT
+106 IAESQT
-112 IKLYAKIEDGY
+112 IELYAGIEDGY
-123 YVFFMD
+123 YVFFMNND
-129 NKGTVI
+129 TVI
-135 DTKTGK
+135 ATKTGQTNDK
-141 TGAEIKF
+141 VTFA
-148 DDVSFP
+148 DVSFP
-154 VEADQAIT
+154 VNADQAIT
-162 GWYTDKDCTESAGT
+162 GWYTDKELNTLASDP
-176 SVTIGAKNIYL
+176 VTIGTNNIYL

-192 NGHWITFDSVGGSY
+192 DGHWITFDSVGGSY
-206 VEPKFFKTG
+206 VEPKFFATSAKTEKP
-215 ANTEEPNDPAK
+215 TDPTK
-226 PGYAFAGWYNG
+226 PGYDFAGWYNG
-237 DTEYTFGSALTESI
+237 DALYTFGSPLTADI
-251 TLKAKWTAKDGV
+251 TLKAKWTEQNGV
-263 PYTVIHWQ
+263 KYTVIHWQ
-271 ENANDDGYSFAESEQ
+271 ENANDTGYSLKETETK
-286 LTGTPGQL
+286 TGTVGAQ
-294 TEDAV
+294 TNAAAKDTKRVAA
-299 DKSYEGFTLN
+299 YNGFTA
-309 QDKTDEQKTIAG
+309 QTIVQKPIAG
-321 NGSTIVNVYYKRNVY
+321 DGSTIVNVYYKRNEY
-336 KVIFAT
+336 VINFYSSNNPSYSCGKKEHEHRWT
-342 NSDNGPD
+342 CYNWNDQ
-349 PLCGKEEHEHTYTER
+349 LICGKEEHRHTNDCL
-364 KGNWW
+364 K
-369 NGYKYKGGCYPQDTF
+369 P
-384 SNSRICGK
+384 
-392 DEHTHTHGGWF
+392 THQIT
-403 QDSCYGTIYK
+403 
-413 ELTIEAKYGAYI
+413 AKYGAYI
-425 GNKWPTKDGS
+425 RDQWPGGGWYVSPNGS
-435 NTWALE
+435 TAQ
-441 RNGNTYQVNIDTMP
+441 TSIDVMP
-455 LGGATFYG
+455 LGGTNFYG
-463 PKTGQGSETAYYYVE
+463 EQDGSYTQTAKYYTE
-478 VLPGET
+478 VLPGDEAN
-484 GTVGPN
+484 GTRKSDGRYYAI
-490 KEYKEHHRDTSP
+490 KYTDTTRSS
-502 GTGYTVTQNDKYKI
+502 GSLTVTDEDRYPI
-516 KGFTYKSGTDNGR
+516 YGFTCNESLSTRNGQS
-529 PYNNAKFYYTRNSYK
+529 YNGAKFYYTRNSHD
-544 IVFMN
+544 IVFIS
-549 NGQEKTVLRK
+549 GGKTVETVSK
-559 YEQSIA
+559 KFEQSIEGA
-565 NDSYT
+565 DKFALNP
-570 PTAPAGKEGY
+570 PTGKEGY
-580 TFVGWYDNDLCEGEK
+580 TFVGWYDNEFCEGEK
-595 YVFAG
+595 YVFTG

-613 WEEPVHTVTVYDI
+613 WQEPVHTVTVYD
-626 DRTKVLK
+626 DANRTNMLGKIEK
-633 TFENVSHGST
+633 IPHQST
-643 IDVKKMPANYTLPKG
+643 IDVKDMPEYTAPEG
-658 YKFLG
+658 YEFLG
-663 WVLLEDGTPFNFNT
+663 WVLLADGTPFNFNT
-677 EITRNYNLYAKIGS
+677 QITHDYELYAKIGS
-691 MATYTVTYKANNGSD
+691 KAKYTVTYDANGGSGNVT
-706 DTVVDPLKYAM
+706 DTLKYAM
-717 GAYASVKANSFN
+717 GATASVKANSFN
-729 APSGQVFLGWSTTA
+729 APSGKVFLGWSTTA
-743 SGSVA
+743 NGPVA
-748 YYANSQLK
+748 YYANSKLK
-756 IEKQNVILYA
+756 ITGNMELYA
-766 IWGDKDS
+766 IWGNKDS
-773 TVTLTYNANYGEKP
+773 TVTLTYNANYGENP
-787 ATNTIYSI
+787 ATNTTNSII
-795 KNNAKVTL
+795 KNNEKVTL
-803 KQFTEL
+803 AQFTAL
-809 FPARDGYRFTEW
+809 FPTRDGYQFTGW
-821 NTQADG
+821 NTQANG
-827 KGDSFDAN
+827 KGVAFNAGDEA
-835 ERVRVDKVDP
+835 RVDKNGE
-845 PNVLYAQW
+845 NVLYAQW
-853 KRQTGTLIIN
+853 KQLTGSLTIN

-871 DEDKT
+871 DANKT

-881 YTKGTDEYVPY
+881 YTINDTKL
-892 GRPIAVTIEA
+892 VTYDTVEVTVVA
-902 GGTSGSTTVSVPTD
+902 GKTSGSTTVSVPTD

-941 GGSIPVLDD
+941 GGSIPVLDG
-950 VVIDGTAAVVTESGN
+950 VAIDGTAAVVTESGN

-1106 LANGTEIKTA
+1106 LANGTEIKTT

-1175 VVEVPEI
+1175 VSKDAEVT
-1182 VPASLTVIK
+1182 PASLTVIK
-1191 KDADNGA
+1191 TDAKDGS

-1205 TLIPE
+1205 VLIAEDKSEVTMPT
-1210 GGKAT
+1210 GK
-1215 DAAFAETDE
+1215 D
-1224 NGKAVFTDLAK
+1224 GKAVFTGLTK
-1235 GTYTLKEI
+1235 GTYTLKEV
-1243 TAPAGYQATDKTWTI
+1243 TAPEGYQATDKIWTI
-1258 TVSDDAKTA
+1258 TVSDDAQTA
-1267 AYKLVAGKFVKTIT
+1267 GYVLKDGKFVKTVT
-1281 CKVDDVENV
+1281 CKVDDVNDV
-1290 VSNGTI
+1290 VANGSI
-1296 TITNAKNTGT
+1296 TITNVKATGT
-1306 LTISKMLKGD
+1306 VTINKVLKG
-1316 LVATDFED
+1316 LNATDFED

-1335 KVVATVDEVF
+1335 KVVATVEKVF
-1345 PGMAQPATVTLV
+1345 PGMTQPATVTLD
-1357 PGTYTIVEKSA
+1357 PGKYTIVEKSA
-1368 DKDGYDLTTEYDKE
+1368 DVKDYDLTTEYDKE
-1382 TFTVEAGKNVIVT
+1382 TFTVEAGKNVTVT

-1474 EDDLSVTGHG
+1474 DNDLSVTGHG

-1511 TTDGKLNIISVDT
+1511 LDGKLNIISVDT

>member
-1 MKKRV
+1 MHIK
-6 VSLLLCLIMAL
+6 
-17 SLIPTVAFAAE
+17 
-28 ASSQDDGISLTSIR
+28 
-42 PDDQRYYTYEFYNGS
+42 YNG
-57 SSTPISTQIVKEGD
+57 
-71 TLYQPATP
+71 
-79 TTEEGKVFIGWYDE
+79 
-93 NGDPF
+93 
-98 TGFGTVGT
+98 
-106 IAKNDT
+106 
-112 IKLYAKIEDGY
+112 
-123 YVFFMD
+123 
-129 NKGTVI
+129 
-135 DTKTGK
+135 
-141 TGAEIKF
+141 AE
-148 DDVSFP
+148 
-154 VEADQAIT
+154 
-162 GWYTDKDCTESAGT
+162 
-176 SVTIGAKNIYL
+176 
-187 YAKVE
+187 
-192 NGHWITFDSVGGSY
+192 
-206 VEPKFFKTG
+206 
-215 ANTEEPNDPAK
+215 
-226 PGYAFAGWYNG
+226 
-237 DTEYTFGSALTESI
+237 
-251 TLKAKWTAKDGV
+251 
-263 PYTVIHWQ
+263 
-271 ENANDDGYSFAESEQ
+271 
-286 LTGTPGQL
+286 
-294 TEDAV
+294 
-299 DKSYEGFTLN
+299 
-309 QDKTDEQKTIAG
+309 
-321 NGSTIVNVYYKRNVY
+321 
-336 KVIFAT
+336 
-342 NSDNGPD
+342 
-349 PLCGKEEHEHTYTER
+349 
-364 KGNWW
+364 
-369 NGYKYKGGCYPQDTF
+369 
-384 SNSRICGK
+384 
-392 DEHTHTHGGWF
+392 
-403 QDSCYGTIYK
+403 
-413 ELTIEAKYGAYI
+413 
-425 GNKWPTKDGS
+425 
-435 NTWALE
+435 
-441 RNGNTYQVNIDTMP
+441 
-455 LGGATFYG
+455 
-463 PKTGQGSETAYYYVE
+463 
-478 VLPGET
+478 
-484 GTVGPN
+484 
-490 KEYKEHHRDTSP
+490 
-502 GTGYTVTQNDKYKI
+502 
-516 KGFTYKSGTDNGR
+516 
-529 PYNNAKFYYTRNSYK
+529 FYYTRNSHD
-544 IVFMN
+544 IVFFSY
-549 NGQEKTVLRK
+549 GQKVNTVSKK
-559 YEQSIA
+559 YEESIA
-565 NDSYT
+565 DVNYKPTT
-570 PTAPAGKEGY
+570 PPEGKEGY

-643 IDVKKMPANYTLPKG
+643 IDVKKMPANYTLPDG
-658 YKFLG
+658 YEFLG

-677 EITRNYNLYAKIGS
+677 QITRDYKLYAKIGS
-691 MATYTVTYKANNGSD
+691 TATYTVTYYPNGGSGTMKD
-706 DTVVDPLKYAM
+706 NTKYAE
-717 GAYASVKANSFN
+717 GAIASVMANGFTPPN
-729 APSGQVFLGWSTTA
+729 DDKVFLCWSTTA

-756 IEKQNVILYA
+756 ITGNMTLYA

-809 FPARDGYRFTEW
+809 FPARDGYQFTGW
-821 NTQADG
+821 NTKADG
-827 KGDSFDAN
+827 SGTSFAAGSN
-835 ERVRVDKVDP
+835 ARVDKLGE
-845 PNVLYAQW
+845 NVLYAQW

-863 KVVEGVTL
+863 KVVAGVTL
-871 DEDKT
+871 DENKT
-876 FQFQL
+876 FHFQL
-881 YTKGTDEYVPY
+881 YTINDTKL
-892 GRPIAVTIEA
+892 VTYDTVEVTVDA
-902 GGTSGSTTVSVPTD
+902 GKTSGFKSFLLPTD
-916 MYFVQEIATSAAI
+916 TYFVQEIATSAAI
-929 DNYSVTTAYERN
+929 DNYSVTTAYDRN
-941 GGSIPVLDD
+941 VGSIPVLGD
-950 VVIDGTAAVVTESGN
+950 VDIDGTAAVVTESGN

-1010 AEITIKAGDLEGSTT
+1010 AEITIKAGDLKGSTT

-1048 YTLTAPGAQK
+1048 YTLTAPGAQE

-1068 EFVNY
+1068 EFVNH

-1083 TKMWDYKGVVDEK
+1083 TKEWNDNLVKAL
-1096 DRPTEITVQL
+1096 RPESVTVQL
-1106 LANGTEIKTA
+1106 MKNNVPVDGALVVLDDN
-1116 TLYTT
+1116 
-1121 NEWTHTWDKLP
+1121 NQWSHTWTDLP
-1132 TYDENGAIEYT
+1132 MYNDTGSKITYSVKEVN
-1143 VVEKD
+1143 
-1148 VPAGFTDTVIKDAT
+1148 VPAGYTVAVNPVAT
-1162 ADHPTFIITNAAN
+1162 AATPTFTITNTAN
-1175 VVEVPEI
+1175 VVEAPEI

-1316 LVATDFED
+1316 LVATDFD
-1324 GFAFDI
+1324 KPFTFTIWQGA
-1330 KDASG
+1330 KAVKSV
-1335 KVVATVDEVF
+1335 KVW
-1345 PGMAQPATVTLV
+1345 PGNPVTLTLD
-1357 PGTYTIVEKSA
+1357 PGKYTIVEDKA
-1368 DKDGYDLTTEYDKE
+1368 DVKDYDLTTEYDKE
-1382 TFTVEAGKNVIVT
+1382 TFTVEAGKNVTVT

-1474 EDDLSVTGHG
+1474 DNDLSVTGHG

-1511 TTDGKLNIISVDT
+1511 LDGKLNIISVDT

>member
-17 SLIPTVAFAAE
+17 SLIPTAAFAAE

-93 NGDPF
+93 NGTPF
-98 TGFGTVGT
+98 TGFGKVGT
-106 IAKNDT
+106 IAENKT
-112 IKLYAKIEDGY
+112 IKLTAKIEDGY
-123 YVFFMD
+123 YVFFM
-129 NKGTVI
+129 NNVTVI
-135 DTKTGK
+135 DTETGK
-141 TGAEIKF
+141 TGAEISLNS
-148 DDVSFP
+148 VSFP

-162 GWYTDKDCTESAGT
+162 GWYKDKALTEPAGE
-176 SVTIGAKNIYL
+176 SVTIGTSNTYL

-192 NGHWITFDSVGGSY
+192 EGHWITFDSDGGSY
-206 VEPKFFKTG
+206 VEPKFFATS
-215 ANTEEPNDPAK
+215 ADTEAPAAPTK
-226 PGYAFAGWYNG
+226 PGYDFADWYNG
-237 DTEYTFGSALTESI
+237 KTQYTFGSPLAANI
-251 TLKAKWTAKDGV
+251 TLKAHWTAQNGV
-263 PYTVIHWQ
+263 KYTVIHWQ
-271 ENANDDGYSFAESEQ
+271 ENANDDEYSFAESEQ

-309 QDKTDEQKTIAG
+309 KDKTDAQKTIAG
-321 NGSTIVNVYYKRNVY
+321 DGSTIVNVYYKRNVY
-336 KVIFAT
+336 KVIFAK
-342 NSDNGPD
+342 NAYGGKD
-349 PLCGKEEHEHTYTER
+349 LICGKEQHKHTYEDSRWSLFGGT
-364 KGNWW
+364 
-369 NGYKYKGGCYPQDTF
+369 KYKGGCYPTD
-384 SNSRICGK
+384 SYSLNPICGK
-392 DEHTHTHGGWF
+392 EAHNHNNNY
-403 QDSCYGTIYK
+403 CYGTIYNDR
-413 ELTIEAKYGAYI
+413 TITAKYGAYI
-425 GNKWPTKDGS
+425 GDKWPTKDGS
-435 NTWALE
+435 STWGVTRWSDWDDAKF
-441 RNGNTYQVNIDTMP
+441 QVNIDTMP

-463 PKTGQGSETAYYYVE
+463 PKTGHGSETAYYYVE

-484 GTVGPN
+484 GTPFHGVT
-490 KEYKEHHRDTSP
+490 YKEHHRDTSP
-502 GTGYTVTQNDKYKI
+502 GTGYFVTKEDKYPI
-516 KGFTYKSGTDNGR
+516 TGFTYKEGTENGEQ
-529 PYNNAKFYYTRNSYK
+529 YDGAKFYYTRKSYN

-549 NGQEKTVLRK
+549 NGQEKTVSRK

-565 NDSYT
+565 DANYT
-570 PTAPAGKEGY
+570 PTTPPAGKEGY
-580 TFVGWYDNDLCEGEK
+580 TFGGWYDNNLCEGDA
-595 YVFAG
+595 YDFDG
-600 KTMPDQNITLYAK
+600 TMPAQNITLYAK
-613 WEEPVHTVTVYDI
+613 WVAPVHTVTVYKP
-626 DRTKVLK
+626 DRETVLK
-633 TFENVSHGST
+633 MFEDVLHKST
-643 IDVKKMPANYTLPKG
+643 INVKEMPEYTAPEG
-658 YKFLG
+658 YEFLG
-663 WVLLEDGTPFNFNT
+663 WVKKDDTPFNFNT
-677 EITRNYNLYAKIGS
+677 EITRDYKLYAKIGS
-691 MATYTVTYKANNGSD
+691 TATYTVTYKANNGSD

-717 GAYASVKANSFN
+717 GASASVKANSFN

-748 YYANSQLK
+748 YYANSKLE
-756 IEKQNVILYA
+756 ITGNMELYA

-773 TVTLTYNANYGEKP
+773 TVTLTYNANYEGANP
-787 ATNTIYSI
+787 AMSEVPSL
-795 KNNAKVTL
+795 KNNALVELAAATL
-803 KQFTEL
+803 FT
-809 FPARDGYRFTEW
+809 RTGYEFTGW
-821 NTQADG
+821 NTKADG
-827 KGDSFDAN
+827 SGTSFAAGSN
-835 ERVRVDKVDP
+835 ARVDKLGE
-845 PNVLYAQW
+845 NVLYAQW

-871 DEDKT
+871 DANKT

-881 YTKGTDEYVPY
+881 YTINDTKL
-892 GRPIAVTIEA
+892 VTYDTVEVTVGA
-902 GGTSGSTTVSVPTD
+902 GKTSGSTTVSVPTD

-941 GGSIPVLDD
+941 GGSIPMLGNVD
-950 VVIDGTAAVVTESGN
+950 IDGTAAVVTESGN

-1068 EFVNY
+1068 EFVNN

-1175 VVEVPEI
+1175 VSKDAEVT
-1182 VPASLTVIK
+1182 PASLTVIK
-1191 KDADNGA
+1191 TDAKDGS

-1205 TLIPE
+1205 VLIAEDKSEVTMPT
-1210 GGKAT
+1210 GK
-1215 DAAFAETDE
+1215 D
-1224 NGKAVFTDLAK
+1224 GKAVFTGLTK
-1235 GTYTLKEI
+1235 GTYTLKEV
-1243 TAPAGYQATDKTWTI
+1243 TAPEGYQATDKIWTI
-1258 TVSDDAKTA
+1258 TVSDDAQTA
-1267 AYKLVAGKFVKTIT
+1267 GYVLKDGKFVKTVT
-1281 CKVDDVENV
+1281 CKVDDVNDV
-1290 VSNGTI
+1290 VANGSI
-1296 TITNAKNTGT
+1296 TITNVKATGT
-1306 LTISKMLKGD
+1306 VTINKVLKG
-1316 LVATDFED
+1316 LNATDFED

-1335 KVVATVDEVF
+1335 KVVATVEKVF

-1357 PGTYTIVEKSA
+1357 PGAYTIVEKSA
-1368 DKDGYDLTTEYDKE
+1368 DVKDYDLTTEYDKE
-1382 TFTVEAGKNVIVT
+1382 TFTVEAGKNVTVT

>member
-17 SLIPTVAFAAE
+17 SLIPTVAFATE

-57 SSTPISTQIVKEGD
+57 TLISTQTVKEDD

-79 TTEEGKVFIGWYDE
+79 TTEEGKVFTGWYDE
-93 NGDPF
+93 AGNPF
-98 TGFGTVGT
+98 TGFGEIDEITES
-106 IAKNDT
+106 DT
-112 IKLYAKIEDGY
+112 IKLTARIEDGY
-123 YVFFMD
+123 YVFFKKTD
-129 NKGTVI
+129 GTVI
-135 DTKTGK
+135 DTKTGT
-141 TGAEIKF
+141 TGAEISLNS
-148 DDVSFP
+148 VSFP

-162 GWYTDKDCTESAGT
+162 GWYKDGSLTESASNPVIIGT
-176 SVTIGAKNIYL
+176 SNISL

-192 NGHWITFDSVGGSY
+192 TGHWITFDSDGGSY
-206 VEPKFFKTG
+206 VEPKFFATSK
-215 ANTEEPNDPAK
+215 NTEKPNDPAK
-226 PGYAFAGWYNG
+226 PGYAFAGWNTENG
-237 DTEYTFGSALTESI
+237 TAYTFDSPLTESI

-271 ENANDDGYSFAESEQ
+271 ENANDNGYSFAESER
-286 LTGTPGQL
+286 LIGVPGEL

-309 QDKTDEQKTIAG
+309 QDKTDAQKTIAG
-321 NGSTIVNVYYKRNVY
+321 DGSTIVNVYYKRNVY
-336 KVIFAT
+336 KIIFAS
-342 NSDNGPD
+342 NSQNGPD
-349 PLCGKEEHEHTYTER
+349 RLCGKEEHRHTYEDSRWSLFGGT
-364 KGNWW
+364 
-369 NGYKYKGGCYPQDTF
+369 KYKGGCYPA
-384 SNSRICGK
+384 NSYSRYPICGK
-392 DEHTHTHGGWF
+392 EAHRHNNG
-403 QDSCYGTIYK
+403 CYGKIY
-413 ELTIEAKYGAYI
+413 EDLTITAKYGAYI
-425 GNKWPTKDGS
+425 GNKWPTYNGS
-435 NTWALE
+435 NTWAVE
-441 RNGNTYQVNIDTMP
+441 RNGDTYQANINTMP

-463 PKTGQGSETAYYYVE
+463 PETGKNTETAYYYVE
-478 VLPGET
+478 VLPGES
-484 GTVGPN
+484 GTLDQG
-490 KEYKEHHRDTSP
+490 KYYKQHHSDTSV
-502 GTGYTVTQNDKYKI
+502 GKGFLVTDEDKYPI
-516 KGFTYKSGTDNGR
+516 TGFTYDHGTKNQSS
-529 PYNNAKFYYTRNSYK
+529 YNNAKFYYTRNSYK

-549 NGQEKTVLRK
+549 NGQEKTVSRK

-570 PTAPAGKEGY
+570 PTAPEGKEGY
-580 TFVGWYDNDLCEGEK
+580 KFAGWYDNELCEGKE
-595 YVFAG
+595 YTFTG
-600 KTMPDQNITLYAK
+600 KTMPAQNITLYAK
-613 WEEPVHTVTVYDI
+613 WVAPVHTVTVYDSN
-626 DRTKVLK
+626 RTTVLATLK
-633 TFENVSHGST
+633 KAHKST
-643 IDVKKMPANYTLPKG
+643 IDMNKEMPKYTAPEG
-658 YKFLG
+658 YEFLG
-663 WVLLEDGTPFNFNT
+663 WVLLEDGTEDGTPFNFNT
-677 EITRNYNLYAKIGS
+677 EITRDYELYAKIGS
-691 MATYTVTYKANNGSD
+691 MATYTVTYDANDGSGTMAD
-706 DTVVDPLKYAM
+706 NTKYAE
-717 GAYASVKANSFN
+717 GAIASVMANGFTPPN
-729 APSGQVFLGWSTTA
+729 DDKVFLGWSTTA

-795 KNNAKVTL
+795 KNNENVTL
-803 KQFTEL
+803 AQFTAL
-809 FPARDGYRFTEW
+809 FPTRVGYQFTGW
-821 NTQADG
+821 NTQANG
-827 KGDSFDAN
+827 KGVAFKAGDKA
-835 ERVRVDKVDP
+835 RVDKNGD
-845 PNVLYAQW
+845 NVLYAQW
-853 KRQTGTLIIN
+853 EQLTGSLTIK
-863 KVVEGVTL
+863 KVVEGLT
-871 DEDKT
+871 
-876 FQFQL
+876 
-881 YTKGTDEYVPY
+881 
-892 GRPIAVTIEA
+892 
-902 GGTSGSTTVSVPTD
+902 GTSAPTEFKFTVTGPNNYSKDVTVSANGSLPLTGLPVGEYTVKEKPTD
-916 MYFVQEIATSAAI
+916 
-929 DNYSVTTAYERN
+929 
-941 GGSIPVLDD
+941 IPGYTL
-950 VVIDGTAAVVTESGN
+950 N
-965 TTVKVTNTY
+965 TTYKTDAATAEPTTEKATVTVTANTDATVTVTNTY
-974 EAQTADL
+974 T
-981 TIVKKLNTAL
+981 
-991 PQNMTFTF
+991 
-999 NVKEGTSATTT
+999 
-1010 AEITIKAGDLEGSTT
+1010 
-1025 VKDLKIGTRYTVQED
+1025 
-1040 TTSAQVIG
+1040 
-1048 YTLTAPGAQK
+1048 
-1058 VTINATGAQV
+1058 
-1068 EFVNY
+1068 
-1073 YAKDTTSVTV
+1073 KDTTSVTV
-1083 TKMWDYKGVVDEK
+1083 TKEWNDNLVKAL
-1096 DRPTEITVQL
+1096 RPESVTVQL
-1106 LANGTEIKTA
+1106 MKNDVPVDGALVVLDDN
-1116 TLYTT
+1116 
-1121 NEWTHTWDKLP
+1121 NQWSHTWTDLP
-1132 TYDENGAIEYT
+1132 MYNDTGSKITYSVKEVN
-1143 VVEKD
+1143 
-1148 VPAGFTDTVIKDAT
+1148 VPAGYTVAVNPVAT
-1162 ADHPTFIITNAAN
+1162 AATPTFTITNTAN
-1175 VVEVPEI
+1175 VVEAPEI

-1267 AYKLVAGKFVKTIT
+1267 AYKLVNGKFVKTIT

-1316 LVATDFED
+1316 LVATDFD
-1324 GFAFDI
+1324 KPFTFTIWQGA
-1330 KDASG
+1330 KAVKSV
-1335 KVVATVDEVF
+1335 KVW
-1345 PGMAQPATVTLV
+1345 PGNPVTLTLD
-1357 PGTYTIVEKSA
+1357 PGKYTIVEDKA
-1368 DKDGYDLTTEYDKE
+1368 DVEGYDLTTEYDKE
-1382 TFTVEAGKNVIVT
+1382 TFTVEAGKNVTVT

-1511 TTDGKLNIISVDT
+1511 LDGKLNIISVDT

>member
-17 SLIPTVAFAAE
+17 SLIPTVAFATE

-42 PDDQRYYTYEFYNGS
+42 PDDQSYYTYEFYLS
-57 SSTPISTQIVKEGD
+57 SDSSHPDSTQIVKEGD
-71 TLYQPATP
+71 TLYQPETP
-79 TTEEGKVFIGWYDE
+79 TTPEGKVFTGWYDE
-93 NGDPF
+93 AGNPF
-98 TGFGTVGT
+98 TGFGEIDEITES
-106 IAKNDT
+106 DT
-112 IKLYAKIEDGY
+112 IKLTARIEDGY
-123 YVFFMD
+123 YVFFKKTD
-129 NKGTVI
+129 GTVI
-135 DTKTGK
+135 DTKTGT
-141 TGAEIKF
+141 TGAEISLNS
-148 DDVSFP
+148 VSFP

-162 GWYTDKDCTESAGT
+162 GWYKDGSLTESASNPVIIGT
-176 SVTIGAKNIYL
+176 SNISL

-192 NGHWITFDSVGGSY
+192 TGHWITFDSDGGSY
-206 VEPKFFKTG
+206 VEPKFFATSK
-215 ANTEEPNDPAK
+215 NTEKPNDPAK
-226 PGYAFAGWYNG
+226 PGYAFAGWNTENG
-237 DTEYTFGSALTESI
+237 TAYTFGSPLTESI

-271 ENANDDGYSFAESEQ
+271 ENANDNGYSFAESER
-286 LTGTPGQL
+286 LIGVPGEL

-309 QDKTDEQKTIAG
+309 QDKTDAQKTIAG
-321 NGSTIVNVYYKRNVY
+321 DGSTIVNVYYKRNVY
-336 KVIFAT
+336 KIIFAS
-342 NSDNGPD
+342 NSQNGPD
-349 PLCGKEEHEHTYTER
+349 RLCGKEEHRHTYEDSRWSLFGGT
-364 KGNWW
+364 
-369 NGYKYKGGCYPQDTF
+369 KYKGGCYPA
-384 SNSRICGK
+384 NSYSRYPICGK
-392 DEHTHTHGGWF
+392 EAHRHNNG
-403 QDSCYGTIYK
+403 CYGKIY
-413 ELTIEAKYGAYI
+413 EDLTITAKYGAYI
-425 GNKWPTKDGS
+425 GNKWPTYNGS
-435 NTWALE
+435 NTWAVE
-441 RNGNTYQVNIDTMP
+441 RNGDTYQANINTMP

-463 PKTGQGSETAYYYVE
+463 PETGKNTETAYYYVE
-478 VLPGET
+478 VLPGES
-484 GTVGPN
+484 GTLDQG
-490 KEYKEHHRDTSP
+490 KYYKQHHSDTSV
-502 GTGYTVTQNDKYKI
+502 GKGFLVTDEDKYPI
-516 KGFTYKSGTDNGR
+516 TGFTYDHGTKNQSS
-529 PYNNAKFYYTRNSYK
+529 YNNAKFYYTRNSYK

-549 NGQEKTVLRK
+549 NGQEKTVSRK

-570 PTAPAGKEGY
+570 PTAPEGKEGY
-580 TFVGWYDNDLCEGEK
+580 KFAGWYDNELCEGKE
-595 YVFAG
+595 YTFTG
-600 KTMPDQNITLYAK
+600 KTMPAQNITLYAK
-613 WEEPVHTVTVYDI
+613 WVAPVHTVTVYDSN
-626 DRTKVLK
+626 RTTVLATLK
-633 TFENVSHGST
+633 KAHKST
-643 IDVKKMPANYTLPKG
+643 IDMNKEMPKYTAPEG
-658 YKFLG
+658 YEFLG
-663 WVLLEDGTPFNFNT
+663 WVLLEDGTEDGTPFNFNT
-677 EITRNYNLYAKIGS
+677 EITRDYELYAKIGS
-691 MATYTVTYKANNGSD
+691 MATYTVTYDANDGSGTMAD
-706 DTVVDPLKYAM
+706 NTKYAE
-717 GAYASVKANSFN
+717 GAIASVMANGFTPPN
-729 APSGQVFLGWSTTA
+729 DDKVFLGWSTTA

-809 FPARDGYRFTEW
+809 FPARDGYRFTGW
-821 NTQADG
+821 NTKADG
-827 KGDSFDAN
+827 SGTSFAAGSN
-835 ERVRVDKVDP
+835 ARVDKLGE
-845 PNVLYAQW
+845 NVLYAQW

-871 DEDKT
+871 DANKT

-881 YTKGTDEYVPY
+881 YTINDTKL
-892 GRPIAVTIEA
+892 VTYDTVEVTVVA
-902 GGTSGSTTVSVPTD
+902 GKTSGFKSFLLPTD
-916 MYFVQEIATSAAI
+916 TYFVQEIATSAAI
-929 DNYSVTTAYERN
+929 DNYSVTTAYDRN
-941 GGSIPVLDD
+941 GGSIPVLGD
-950 VVIDGTAAVVTESGN
+950 VGIDGTAAVVTESGN
-965 TTVKVTNTY
+965 TTVEVTNTY

-981 TIVKKLNTAL
+981 TIVKKLNPAL

-1083 TKMWDYKGVVDEK
+1083 TKEWNDNLVKAL
-1096 DRPTEITVQL
+1096 RPESVTVQL
-1106 LANGTEIKTA
+1106 MKNDVPVDGALVVLDDN
-1116 TLYTT
+1116 
-1121 NEWTHTWDKLP
+1121 NQWSHTWTDLP
-1132 TYDENGAIEYT
+1132 MYNDTGSKITYSVKEVN
-1143 VVEKD
+1143 
-1148 VPAGFTDTVIKDAT
+1148 VPAGYTVAVNPVAT
-1162 ADHPTFIITNAAN
+1162 AATPTFTITNTAN
-1175 VVEVPEI
+1175 VVEAPEI

-1306 LTISKMLKGD
+1306 LTINKVLKG
-1316 LVATDFED
+1316 LNATDFED

-1335 KVVATVDEVF
+1335 KVVATVEKVF
-1345 PGMAQPATVTLV
+1345 PGMTQPATVTLA
-1357 PGTYTIVEKSA
+1357 PGKYTIVEKSA
-1368 DKDGYDLTTEYDKE
+1368 DVKDYDLTTEYDKE
-1382 TFTVEAGKNVIVT
+1382 TFTVEAGKNVTVT

-1511 TTDGKLNIISVDT
+1511 LDGKLNIISVDT

>member
-17 SLIPTVAFAAE
+17 SLIPTTAFAVGT
-28 ASSQDDGISLTSIR
+28 SSQDDGISLTSIVQ
-42 PDDQRYYTYEFYNGS
+42 PDDQSYYTYEFYLS
-57 SSTPISTQIVKEGD
+57 RDSREPYSTQIVKEGD
-71 TLYQPATP
+71 ELYRPETP
-79 TTEEGKVFIGWYDE
+79 VTPEGKVFTGWYD
-93 NGDPF
+93 NALCQGDPF
-98 TGFGTVGT
+98 TGFGKVGT
-106 IAKNDT
+106 IAEDKT
-112 IKLYAKIEDGY
+112 IELYAGIEDGY
-123 YVFFMD
+123 YVFFKKTD
-129 NKGTVI
+129 GTVI
-135 DTKTGK
+135 DTKTGT
-141 TGAEIKF
+141 TGAEISLNS
-148 DDVSFP
+148 VSFP

-162 GWYTDKDCTESAGT
+162 GWYKDKALTEPAGE
-176 SVTIGAKNIYL
+176 SVTIKDSNITL

-192 NGHWITFDSVGGSY
+192 EGHWITFDSDGGSY
-206 VEPKFFKTG
+206 VEPKFFATIK
-215 ANTEEPNDPAK
+215 NTEKPNDPAK

-251 TLKAKWTAKDGV
+251 TLKAKWTEQNGV
-263 PYTVIHWQ
+263 KYTVIHWQ
-271 ENANDDGYSFAESEQ
+271 ENANDTGYSLKE
-286 LTGTPGQL
+286 
-294 TEDAV
+294 TEPKAGKVDAQTNAAA
-299 DKSYEGFTLN
+299 KNYRGFTA
-309 QDKTDEQKTIAG
+309 QAITQATIAG
-321 NGSTIVNVYYKRNVY
+321 DGSTIVNVYYKRNVY
-336 KVIFAT
+336 EVRFY
-342 NSDNGPD
+342 DRFG
-349 PLCGKEEHEHTYTER
+349 YTENKNLR
-364 KGNWW
+364 ITA
-369 NGYKYKGGCYPQDTF
+369 KYDANISKQWPG
-384 SNSRICGK
+384 
-392 DEHTHTHGGWF
+392 GGWF
-403 QDSCYGTIYK
+403 VSPIDSK
-413 ELTIEAKYGAYI
+413 AQ
-425 GNKWPTKDGS
+425 S
-435 NTWALE
+435 
-441 RNGNTYQVNIDTMP
+441 NIDVMP
-455 LGGATFYG
+455 LGGTNFYG
-463 PKTGQGSETAYYYVE
+463 KQTGWYEYTAYYYIE
-478 VLPGET
+478 VLPGQNGDT
-484 GTVGPN
+484 TVGGHT
-490 KEYKEHHRDTSP
+490 YKLDHKDTAESNSRL
-502 GTGYTVTQNDKYKI
+502 TVTNEDKYPI
-516 KGFTYKSGTDNGR
+516 TGFTYKQGTLNGAS
-529 PYNNAKFYYTRNSYK
+529 YNNAKFYYTRNSYN

-549 NGQEKTVLRK
+549 NGQENTVSKK
-559 YEQSIA
+559 YEESIA
-565 NDSYT
+565 DVNYK
-570 PTAPAGKEGY
+570 PTTHPAGKEGY

-613 WEEPVHTVTVYDI
+613 WEEPVHTVTVY
-626 DRTKVLK
+626 K
-633 TFENVSHGST
+633 TDKTTEHYKFENVSHNNT
-643 IDVKKMPANYTLPKG
+643 IDMTQIPTYDVPDG

-663 WVLLEDGTPFNFNT
+663 WMKEDGTPFNFST
-677 EITRNYNLYAKIGS
+677 RITRDYELYAKIGS
-691 MATYTVTYKANNGSD
+691 MATYKVTYNANGGTGTMADN
-706 DTVVDPLKYAM
+706 TVYAE
-717 GAYASVKANSFN
+717 GATASVMANGFT
-729 APSGQVFLGWSTTA
+729 APEGKVFLGWSTTA

-748 YYANSQLK
+748 YYANSKLE
-756 IEKQNVILYA
+756 ITGNMELYA

-773 TVTLTYNANYGEKP
+773 TVTLTYNANYEGANP
-787 ATNTIYSI
+787 ATNTINNI

-809 FPARDGYRFTEW
+809 FPARDGYQFTGW

-835 ERVRVDKVDP
+835 ERVRVDT

-871 DEDKT
+871 DENKT

-881 YTKGTDEYVPY
+881 YTMEGTDEYVPY
-892 GRPIAVTIEA
+892 GSPIAVTVEA

-929 DNYSVTTAYERN
+929 DNYSVTTAYERVD
-941 GGSIPVLDD
+941 GPIPVLDGVD
-950 VVIDGTAAVVTESGN
+950 IDGTAAVVTESGN

-1068 EFVNY
+1068 EFVNH

-1083 TKMWDYKGVVDEK
+1083 TKEWNDNLVKAL
-1096 DRPTEITVQL
+1096 RPESVTVQL
-1106 LANGTEIKTA
+1106 MKNDVPVDGALVVLDDN
-1116 TLYTT
+1116 
-1121 NEWTHTWDKLP
+1121 NQWSHTWTDLP
-1132 TYDENGAIEYT
+1132 MYNDTGSKITYSVKEVN
-1143 VVEKD
+1143 
-1148 VPAGFTDTVIKDAT
+1148 VPAGYTVAVNPVAT
-1162 ADHPTFIITNAAN
+1162 AATPTFTITNTAN
-1175 VVEVPEI
+1175 VVEAPEI

-1243 TAPAGYQATDKTWTI
+1243 TAPAGYQATDTTWTI

-1335 KVVATVDEVF
+1335 KVVATVEKVF
-1345 PGMAQPATVTLV
+1345 PGMAQPATVTLA
-1357 PGTYTIVEKSA
+1357 PGKYTIVEKSA
-1368 DKDGYDLTTEYDKE
+1368 DVKDYDLTTEYDKE
-1382 TFTVEAGKNVIVT
+1382 TFTVEAGKNVTVT

-1511 TTDGKLNIISVDT
+1511 LDGKLNIISVD
-1524 KRIDKPATLEFTNV
+1524 KQRIDEPVTLEFTNV

-1579 VIKKRKEEK
+1579 VIKKRKDEK

>member
-17 SLIPTVAFAAE
+17 SLIPTTAFAVGT
-28 ASSQDDGISLTSIR
+28 SSQDDGISLTSIVQ
-42 PDDQRYYTYEFYNGS
+42 PDEKSYYTYEFYNGS
-57 SSTPISTQIVKEGD
+57 ELISTQIVKEGD

-79 TTEEGKVFIGWYDE
+79 TTEEGKVFTGWYDE
-93 NGDPF
+93 KGNLF
-98 TGFGTVGT
+98 TGFGKVDEITES
-106 IAKNDT
+106 DT
-112 IKLYAKIEDGY
+112 IELYAGIEDGY
-123 YVFFMD
+123 YVFFMNND
-129 NKGTVI
+129 TVI
-135 DTKTGK
+135 ATKTGQTNDK
-141 TGAEIKF
+141 VTFA
-148 DDVSFP
+148 DVSFP
-154 VEADQAIT
+154 VNADQAIT
-162 GWYTDKDCTESAGT
+162 GWYTDKELNTLASDP
-176 SVTIGAKNIYL
+176 VTIGTNNIYL

-192 NGHWITFDSVGGSY
+192 DGHWITFDSDGGSY

-215 ANTEEPNDPAK
+215 ANMEEPNDPAK

-237 DTEYTFGSALTESI
+237 DTLYTFGSPLAANI
-251 TLKAKWTAKDGV
+251 TLKAHWTAKDGV
-263 PYTVIHWQ
+263 QYTVIHWQ
-271 ENANDDGYSFAESEQ
+271 ENANDNGYSFAESVQ

-299 DKSYEGFTLN
+299 DKIYKGFTLRE
-309 QDKTDEQKTIAG
+309 KPEQKTIAG
-321 NGSTIVNVYYKRNVY
+321 DGSTIVNVYYKRNVY

-342 NSDNGPD
+342 NSDKGPD
-349 PLCGKEEHEHTYTER
+349 LLCGKDAHSHT
-364 KGNWW
+364 W
-369 NGYKYKGGCYPQDTF
+369 NDKKLSWGGWKYKGGCYPA
-384 SNSRICGK
+384 NSYSQSPICGK
-392 DEHTHTHGGWF
+392 DEHTHTHGNLF

-413 ELTIEAKYGAYI
+413 ELTIEAKYGASI
-425 GNKWPTKDGS
+425 GNKWPTKNGS
-435 NTWALE
+435 STWAVE
-441 RNGNTYQVNIDTMP
+441 RNGNTYQANIDTMP

-463 PKTGQGSETAYYYVE
+463 PKAGKNSETAYYYVE

-490 KEYKEHHRDTSP
+490 RGYKQHHIDTTPGRNLEVTKEDRYDITGFKLNDSLSTSI
-502 GTGYTVTQNDKYKI
+502 GAKY
-516 KGFTYKSGTDNGR
+516 NG
-529 PYNNAKFYYTRNSYK
+529 AKFYYTRNSYN
-544 IVFMN
+544 IVFISG
-549 NGQEKTVLRK
+549 GQEVNRDTRK

-565 NDSYT
+565 DVNYT
-570 PTAPAGKEGY
+570 PTAPEGKEGY
-580 TFVGWYDNDLCEGEK
+580 EFAGWYDNELCEGK
-595 YVFAG
+595 AYTFDG
-600 KTMPDQNITLYAK
+600 KTMPAQHITLYAN
-613 WEEPVHTVTVYDI
+613 WVAPVHTVTVYDSN
-626 DRTKVLK
+626 RTTVLATLK
-633 TFENVSHGST
+633 KAHKST
-643 IDVKKMPANYTLPKG
+643 IDMNKEMPKYTAPEG
-658 YKFLG
+658 YEFLG
-663 WVLLEDGTPFNFNT
+663 WMKEDGTPFYFNT
-677 EITRNYNLYAKIGS
+677 KITRNYKLYAKIGS
-691 MATYTVTYKANNGSD
+691 MATYTVTYEANGGTGTMADN
-706 DTVVDPLKYAM
+706 TKYAE
-717 GAYASVKANSFN
+717 GAIASVKANSFT
-729 APSGQVFLGWSTTA
+729 APSDQVFLGWSTTA

-756 IEKQNVILYA
+756 ITGNMTLYA

-773 TVTLTYNANYGEKP
+773 TVTLTYNANYEGANP
-787 ATNTIYSI
+787 ATNTTNSII
-795 KNNAKVTL
+795 KNNEKVTL
-803 KQFTEL
+803 AQFTAL
-809 FPARDGYRFTEW
+809 FPTRDGYQFTGW

-827 KGDSFDAN
+827 SGTSFAAGSN
-835 ERVRVDKVDP
+835 ARVDVDNDGD
-845 PNVLYAQW
+845 NVLYAQW
-853 KRQTGTLIIN
+853 EQLTGSLTITKKVEGLTGTSAPTEF
-863 KVVEGVTL
+863 KFTVTGPNNYSK
-871 DEDKT
+871 D
-876 FQFQL
+876 
-881 YTKGTDEYVPY
+881 V
-892 GRPIAVTIEA
+892 
-902 GGTSGSTTVSVPTD
+902 TVSANGSLPLTGLPVGEYTVKEKPTD
-916 MYFVQEIATSAAI
+916 
-929 DNYSVTTAYERN
+929 
-941 GGSIPVLDD
+941 IPGYTL
-950 VVIDGTAAVVTESGN
+950 N
-965 TTVKVTNTY
+965 TTYKTDAATAEPTTEKATVTVTANTDATVTVTNTY
-974 EAQTADL
+974 T
-981 TIVKKLNTAL
+981 
-991 PQNMTFTF
+991 
-999 NVKEGTSATTT
+999 
-1010 AEITIKAGDLEGSTT
+1010 
-1025 VKDLKIGTRYTVQED
+1025 
-1040 TTSAQVIG
+1040 
-1048 YTLTAPGAQK
+1048 
-1058 VTINATGAQV
+1058 
-1068 EFVNY
+1068 
-1073 YAKDTTSVTV
+1073 KDTTSVTV
-1083 TKMWDYKGVVDEK
+1083 TKEWNDNLVKAL
-1096 DRPTEITVQL
+1096 RPESVTVQL
-1106 LANGTEIKTA
+1106 MKNGVPVDGA
-1116 TLYTT
+1116 LVVLDD
-1121 NEWTHTWDKLP
+1121 NNQWSHTWTDLP
-1132 TYDENGAIEYT
+1132 MYNDTGSKITYSVKEVN
-1143 VVEKD
+1143 
-1148 VPAGFTDTVIKDAT
+1148 VPAGYTVAVNPVAT
-1162 ADHPTFIITNAAN
+1162 AATPTFTITNTAN
-1175 VVEVPEI
+1175 VVEAPEI

-1267 AYKLVAGKFVKTIT
+1267 AYKLVNGKFVKTIT

-1296 TITNAKNTGT
+1296 TITNAKITGT
-1306 LTISKMLKGD
+1306 VTINKVLKG
-1316 LVATDFED
+1316 LNATDFED

-1335 KVVATVDEVF
+1335 KVVATVEKVF
-1345 PGMAQPATVTLV
+1345 PGMAQPATVTLT
-1357 PGTYTIVEKSA
+1357 PGNYTIVEKNA

-1382 TFTVEAGKNVIVT
+1382 TFTVEAGKNVTVT

-1402 KVTPPPA
+1402 QVTPPPA

-1422 LKRSSS
+1422 LKRSSSS

-1511 TTDGKLNIISVDT
+1511 LDGKLNIISVDT

>member
-17 SLIPTVAFAAE
+17 SLIPTTAFAVGT
-28 ASSQDDGISLTSIR
+28 SSQDDGISLTSIVQ
-42 PDDQRYYTYEFYNGS
+42 PDDQSYYTYEFYLS
-57 SSTPISTQIVKEGD
+57 RDSREPYSTQIVKEGEK
-71 TLYQPATP
+71 LYQPETP
-79 TTEEGKVFIGWYDE
+79 TTPEGKVFTGWYDE
-93 NGDPF
+93 AGNPF
-98 TGFGTVGT
+98 TGFGEIDEITES
-106 IAKNDT
+106 DT
-112 IKLYAKIEDGY
+112 IKLTARIEDGY

-141 TGAEIKF
+141 TGAEISLNS
-148 DDVSFP
+148 VSFP

-162 GWYTDKDCTESAGT
+162 GWYKDKAFTEPAGE
-176 SVTIGAKNIYL
+176 SVTIGTSNTYL

-192 NGHWITFDSVGGSY
+192 KGHWITFDSDGGSY
-206 VEPKFFKTG
+206 VEPKFFATSKD
-215 ANTEEPNDPAK
+215 TEKPNDPAK

-251 TLKAKWTAKDGV
+251 TLKAKWTAKDSV
-263 PYTVIHWQ
+263 KYTVIHWQ
-271 ENANDDGYSFAESEQ
+271 ENANDNGYSLKETETKA
-286 LTGTPGQL
+286 GTVGAQ
-294 TEDAV
+294 TNAAAKDTKRV
-299 DKSYEGFTLN
+299 KDYNGFTA
-309 QDKTDEQKTIAG
+309 QTIVQKTIVG
-321 NGSTIVNVYYKRNVY
+321 DGSTIVNVYYKRNVY
-336 KVIFAT
+336 VINFYSSK
-342 NSDNGPD
+342 NPKYS
-349 PLCGKEEHEHTYTER
+349 CGIPEHEH
-364 KGNWW
+364 WFL
-369 NGYKYKGGCYPQDTF
+369 CYDLWDGHLTC
-384 SNSRICGK
+384 NK
-392 DEHTHTHGGWF
+392 KEHRHS
-403 QDSCYGTIYK
+403 DSCVKPEYK
-413 ELTIEAKYGAYI
+413 ITAKYGAYI
-425 GNKWPTKDGS
+425 RDQWPTGGWYVSSEKND
-435 NTWALE
+435 NTAQ
-441 RNGNTYQVNIDTMP
+441 TSIDVMP
-455 LGGATFYG
+455 LGGTNFYG
-463 PKTGQGSETAYYYVE
+463 KQDGYYTQTAEYYTE
-478 VLPGET
+478 VLPGDKAN
-484 GTVGPN
+484 GTLMSDGRY
-490 KEYKEHHRDTSP
+490 YKLKYTDTTKSN
-502 GTGYTVTQNDKYKI
+502 GWLEVTTEDRYDI
-516 KGFTYKSGTDNGR
+516 TGFTLNDSLSTSIGAKYNG
-529 PYNNAKFYYTRNSYK
+529 AKFYYTRKSYN

-549 NGQEKTVLRK
+549 NGQEKTVSRK

-570 PTAPAGKEGY
+570 PTAPEGKEGY
-580 TFVGWYDNDLCEGEK
+580 KFAGWYDNELCEGKE
-595 YVFAG
+595 YTFTG
-600 KTMPDQNITLYAK
+600 KTMPAQNITLYAK
-613 WEEPVHTVTVYDI
+613 WVAPVHIVTLY
-626 DRTKVLK
+626 K
-633 TFENVSHGST
+633 TDKTTEHYKFENVSHNDT
-643 IDVKKMPANYTLPKG
+643 IDVTKIPTYEVSEG
-658 YKFLG
+658 YEFLG
-663 WVLLEDGTPFNFNT
+663 WVKEDGTPFNFGT
-677 EITRNYNLYAKIGS
+677 QITRDYELYAKIGS
-691 MATYTVTYKANNGSD
+691 TATYTVTYNANGGTGTMTD
-706 DTVVDPLKYAM
+706 DTNYAE
-717 GAYASVKANSFN
+717 GATASVMANGFN

-756 IEKQNVILYA
+756 ITGPMTLYA
-766 IWGDKDS
+766 IWGDQDS
-773 TVTLTYNANYGEKP
+773 TVTLTYNANYEGADP
-787 ATNTIYSI
+787 AMSEVPSL
-795 KNNAKVTL
+795 KNNALVKL
-803 KQFTEL
+803 AAANLFTRPDYE
-809 FPARDGYRFTEW
+809 FTGW

-853 KRQTGTLIIN
+853 KRQTGTLTIT
-863 KVVEGVTL
+863 KKVEGLT
-871 DEDKT
+871 
-876 FQFQL
+876 
-881 YTKGTDEYVPY
+881 
-892 GRPIAVTIEA
+892 
-902 GGTSGSTTVSVPTD
+902 GTSAPTEFNFTVTGPNNYSKDVTVSANGSLPLTGLPVGEYTVKENPTD
-916 MYFVQEIATSAAI
+916 
-929 DNYSVTTAYERN
+929 
-941 GGSIPVLDD
+941 IPGYTL
-950 VVIDGTAAVVTESGN
+950 N
-965 TTVKVTNTY
+965 TTYKTDAATVEPTTEKATVTVTANTDATVTVTNTY
-974 EAQTADL
+974 T
-981 TIVKKLNTAL
+981 
-991 PQNMTFTF
+991 
-999 NVKEGTSATTT
+999 
-1010 AEITIKAGDLEGSTT
+1010 
-1025 VKDLKIGTRYTVQED
+1025 
-1040 TTSAQVIG
+1040 
-1048 YTLTAPGAQK
+1048 
-1058 VTINATGAQV
+1058 
-1068 EFVNY
+1068 
-1073 YAKDTTSVTV
+1073 KDTTSVTV
-1083 TKMWDYKGVVDEK
+1083 TKEWNDNLVKAL
-1096 DRPTEITVQL
+1096 RPESVTVQL
-1106 LANGTEIKTA
+1106 MKNSVVDGDSVVLDATNQWSYTWTDLSMYTA
-1116 TLYTT
+1116 TGS
-1121 NEWTHTWDKLP
+1121 KI
-1132 TYDENGAIEYT
+1132 TYSVKEVN
-1143 VVEKD
+1143 
-1148 VPAGFTDTVIKDAT
+1148 VPAGYTVAVNPVAT
-1162 ADHPTFIITNAAN
+1162 AATPTFTITNTAN
-1175 VVEVPEI
+1175 VVEAPEI

-1267 AYKLVAGKFVKTIT
+1267 AYKLVNGKFVKTIT

-1306 LTISKMLKGD
+1306 LTINKVLKG
-1316 LVATDFED
+1316 LNATDFED

-1335 KVVATVDEVF
+1335 KVVATVEKVF
-1345 PGMAQPATVTLV
+1345 PGMTQPATVTLA
-1357 PGTYTIVEKSA
+1357 PGKYTIVEKSA
-1368 DKDGYDLTTEYDKE
+1368 DVKDYDLTTEYDKE
-1382 TFTVEAGKNVIVT
+1382 TFTVEAGKNVTVT

-1511 TTDGKLNIISVDT
+1511 LDGKLNIISVDT

-1579 VIKKRKEEK
+1579 VIKKRREEK

>member
-17 SLIPTVAFAAE
+17 SLIPTTAFAVGT
-28 ASSQDDGISLTSIR
+28 SSQDDGISLTSIVQ
-42 PDDQRYYTYEFYNGS
+42 PDEKSYYTYEFYNGS
-57 SSTPISTQIVKEGD
+57 ELISTQIVKEGD

-79 TTEEGKVFIGWYDE
+79 TTEEGKVFTGWYDE
-93 NGDPF
+93 KGNLF
-98 TGFGTVGT
+98 TGFGKVDEITES
-106 IAKNDT
+106 DT
-112 IKLYAKIEDGY
+112 IELYAGIEDGY
-123 YVFFMD
+123 YVFFMNND
-129 NKGTVI
+129 TVI
-135 DTKTGK
+135 ATKTGT
-141 TGAEIKF
+141 TGTEISLNS
-148 DDVSFP
+148 VSFP
-154 VEADQAIT
+154 VKADQAIT
-162 GWYTDKDCTESAGT
+162 GWYYDVNRTQPAGE
-176 SVTIGAKNIYL
+176 SVTIRTSNISL

-192 NGHWITFDSVGGSY
+192 NGHWITFDSDGGSY
-206 VEPKFFKTG
+206 VEPKFFKTSKD
-215 ANTEEPNDPAK
+215 TEKPTDPTK
-226 PGYAFAGWYNG
+226 PGYDFAGWNTED
-237 DTEYTFGSALTESI
+237 DTAYTFGNLLTANI
-251 TLKAKWTAKDGV
+251 TLKAQWTEQNGV

-271 ENANDDGYSFAESEQ
+271 ENVDDDKFSFMESEPMAGTTGE
-286 LTGTPGQL
+286 LTK
-294 TEDAV
+294 AAA
-299 DKSYEGFTLN
+299 KSYNGFN
-309 QDKTDEQKTIAG
+309 VRGIEQKTIAG
-321 NGSTIVNVYYKRNVY
+321 DGSTIVNVFYERNKY
-336 KVIFAT
+336 TINFWPT
-342 NSDNGPD
+342 DGST
-349 PLCGKEEHEHTYTER
+349 LSCRKEEHTHS
-364 KGNWW
+364 WW
-369 NGYKYKGGCYPQDTF
+369 NGCYNWRGNLT
-384 SNSRICGK
+384 CTK
-392 DEHTHTHGGWF
+392 EEHTHV
-403 QDSCYGTIYK
+403 DSCYETRALFTI
-413 ELTIEAKYGAYI
+413 TAKYGANI
-425 GNKWPTKDGS
+425 SNQWPARSNGSTNWSTKKG
-435 NTWALE
+435 
-441 RNGNTYQVNIDTMP
+441 GVGPYQAGIDVMP
-455 LGGATFYG
+455 LGGGNFYV
-463 PKTGQGSETAYYYVE
+463 PKSESGSPASASYYVE
-478 VLPGET
+478 VLEG
-484 GTVGPN
+484 
-490 KEYKEHHRDTSP
+490 KP
-502 GTGYTVTQNDKYKI
+502 GTEVVSGKRYALHHTDTVMMRNPSITWNEDFYNI
-516 KGFTYKSGTDNGR
+516 TGFTRNKFDSTQDGGRYNG
-529 PYNNAKFYYTRNSYK
+529 AKFYYYRNIYK
-544 IVFMN
+544 IKFI
-549 NGQEKTVLRK
+549 NGGNVVNTMSKQ
-559 YEQSIA
+559 YEADIS
-565 NDSYT
+565 DVSYT
-570 PTAPAGKEGY
+570 PTTAPKGKEGY
-580 TFVGWYDNDLCEGEK
+580 RFDNWYDNELCEGTP
-595 YVFAG
+595 YVFSG
-600 KTMPDQNITLYAK
+600 TMPAKNITVYAK
-613 WEEPVHTVTVYDI
+613 WVAPVHTVTVYKP
-626 DRTKVLK
+626 DRTNVLK
-633 TFENVSHGST
+633 VFEKVPHGS
-643 IDVKKMPANYTLPKG
+643 IISKNGMPAYTAPEG
-658 YKFLG
+658 YEFLG
-663 WVLLEDGTPFNFNT
+663 WVKEDGTPFNFNT
-677 EITRNYNLYAKIGS
+677 EITRDYKLYAKIGS
-691 MATYTVTYKANNGSD
+691 TATYTVTYDKNGGSGTMA
-706 DTVVDPLKYAM
+706 DTAKYAE
-717 GAYASVKANSFN
+717 GATASVMANGFT
-729 APSGQVFLGWSTTA
+729 APEGKVFLGWSTTA
-743 SGSVA
+743 SGPVK

-756 IEKQNVILYA
+756 ITGPMTLYA
-766 IWGDKDS
+766 IWGDQDS
-773 TVTLTYNANYGEKP
+773 TVTLTYNANYKGADP
-787 ATNTIYSI
+787 ATNTINSI

-809 FPARDGYRFTEW
+809 FPARDGYQFTGW
-821 NTQADG
+821 NTQVDG

-835 ERVRVDKVDP
+835 ERVHVDKVDP

-871 DEDKT
+871 DENKT

-881 YTKGTDEYVPY
+881 YTINDTKL
-892 GRPIAVTIEA
+892 VTYDTVEVTVED
-902 GGTSGSTTVSVPTD
+902 GKTSGFKSFLLPTD
-916 MYFVQEIATSAAI
+916 TYFVQEIATSAAI
-929 DNYSVTTAYERN
+929 DNYSVTTAYDRN
-941 GGSIPVLDD
+941 GGSIPVLGD
-950 VVIDGTAAVVTESGN
+950 VDIDGTAAVVTESGN

-1068 EFVNY
+1068 EFVNHY
-1073 YAKDTTSVTV
+1073 VKDTTSVTV
-1083 TKMWDYKGVVDEK
+1083 TKEWNDNLVKAL
-1096 DRPTEITVQL
+1096 RPESVTVQL
-1106 LANGTEIKTA
+1106 MKNDVPVDGALVVLDDN
-1116 TLYTT
+1116 
-1121 NEWTHTWDKLP
+1121 NQWSHTWTDLP
-1132 TYDENGAIEYT
+1132 MYNDTGSKITYSVKEVN
-1143 VVEKD
+1143 
-1148 VPAGFTDTVIKDAT
+1148 VPAGYTVAVNPVAT
-1162 ADHPTFIITNAAN
+1162 AATPTFTITNTAN
-1175 VVEVPEI
+1175 VVEAPEI

-1267 AYKLVAGKFVKTIT
+1267 AYKLVNGKFVKTIT

-1306 LTISKMLKGD
+1306 VTINKVLKG
-1316 LVATDFED
+1316 LNATDFED

-1335 KVVATVDEVF
+1335 KVVATVEKVF
-1345 PGMAQPATVTLV
+1345 PGMTQPATVTLA
-1357 PGTYTIVEKSA
+1357 PGKYTIVEKSA
-1368 DKDGYDLTTEYDKE
+1368 DVKDYDLTTEYDKE
-1382 TFTVEAGKNVIVT
+1382 TFTVEAGKNVTVT